1 MYSISNYFPFLDKA
15 DFVKNVREVHA
26 VEEFLGY
33 EPLVVDL
40 DSSTKD
46 SSKKVFKAYRIM
58 PSNTLFLAE
67 LPNTVFNIFS
77 GTFGSE
83 IIVDIMEFD
92 YQAVANL
99 IEVDLVND
107 IDRAIFQCNGAY
119 LVEDIL
125 TDTFINACANGLDVS
140 SETYSDYKV
149 LEDSDKLDTV
159 SMSEWLFSNE
169 HIDES
174 YIMESALDTL
184 QLLKDRRKK
193 GKSNDAEGI
202 KGKDAVYTWLDAYF
216 SLPEGEE
223 MKSGGREVVPLL
235 IGPTAVFKSATVKEL
250 CKKYNYRMVDFRVAF
265 TSRLDYS
272 GLFQIGE
279 VEGKKYSY
287 ACPMEEIVV
296 CSDGFREFCKQ
307 SYQKLEDIL
316 QKGYTES
323 SVASDG
329 NSVETEKK
337 YLTDEQKTKIVE
349 LQLQYKNY
357 MRTPVLFCDEI
368 TRCFS
373 GSTKVKLLDG
383 RSLTMEELYNEFG
396 TTKPFYVYSCDKDG
410 NVVFKKAYSNGVTR
424 RDADVVK
431 VTLDNGS
438 SIICTP
444 DHRFMLRDGSYEMAM
459 HFERGRSLM
468 STYFNYKN
476 STKTPFGSTYETF
489 INPRDMKE
497 YYTHREVARQY
508 YCDTYGKLGKDG
520 CFRNAHHVDF
530 NSLNNVPENLKVMDR
545 IEHYNL
551 HIHGENSV
559 SKRLQSVD
567 GYLDMQRGC
576 MRKAMQHPD
585 FFKNQRKGLEE
596 YWGSKRHN
604 EVMTSDVRNKSF
616 KTQEFK
622 DMCSD
627 RCKSQWD
634 SGQFDNIDRVS
645 ANHKANFEKAVRFV
659 KILSDVGYDINID
672 NYQGFVDTFT
682 GQHGI
687 YYSVVST
694 DWFNIDDNGY
704 ALSDVFDEVDSRDWE
719 RFFNSNKKI
728 LNKIKSLNYDETKQ
742 GICDG
747 TYDTSVGDYVD
758 LSNKGVRDTL
768 SFLNYLLSEYGD
780 FTNREY
786 MEYHSDRDLDKYHFA
801 FRYGNL
807 CKYFGSFARA
817 KDLASVYNHKVVS
830 VEILPYKEDVYDIE
844 VEDTHNFLIDLG
856 DDSGVFVHN
865 CRDKGVNGILVQLLN
880 QKKLNDMTLNGCK
893 FVAATNLDIQ
903 KGIEREEYRME
914 LDMLYDVNT
923 DLDVAYSNRFIPL
936 KVYPNDV
943 MDRWF
948 EWASGTTDKR
958 GFKGVTNIHPVVLE
972 FLNNNRDMV
981 YTDKPVLDAIAE
993 GLSDNEQRT
1002 QVFPNYRTWDMLS
1015 DYLYSVDKTAEA
1027 ENEGKEDGGEEKLY
1041 KRKILEGYVSKWCCE
1056 KFIPFLESKGYS
1068 NYDDVKEPVK
1078 DDVGDF
1084 LSTALETGS
1093 PAMLIGPS
1101 ALGKCVTGDTIIRVD
1116 GGITEIKNLDFTDGY
1131 LEREY
1136 VVDGL
1141 TDYVTTSH
1149 TYREVCDEVVA
1160 IKDNYGSVIKV
1171 TKNHPLRVLSK
1182 EGVVWKK
1189 ALDIKE
1195 GDVLLSKKF
1204 DSSYFKDIKH
1214 DFNAYMYG
1222 FVLGDGCVSNKAKG
1236 CNSLTLSYNKERIV
1250 TLLNE
1255 NGFIEDTTKR
1265 TRSDNFRSALRD
1277 SGKIYRLYKE
1287 FPREGRNL
1295 KKELW
1300 EIGVYNY
1307 TWGDVD
1313 KEHFPRSGSYE
1324 YILNVLAGYIDT
1336 DGYIAYSG
1344 DYGYV
1349 EFCCKS
1355 ESLISDLQD
1364 VLSSLGFKAYRGKD
1378 RYDKDYNRYYPRLRL
1393 NARDSVELML
1403 LIKDLL
1409 VLKHEQAEEL
1419 ISKFGG
1425 KTRQG
1430 KLDIPLECDSV
1441 LRDEINFLIKVCFE
1455 SKGMTRTQYK
1465 DLKTGYFSNDL
1476 DRHRTSINNI
1486 LSFIEDNKLEREFI
1500 AYPLW
1505 DEFKTISYLRNCNV
1519 STVVSVEEIGTH
1531 VVYDVTIPKTHTFI
1545 ANGFISHNTSRVK
1558 QYMKKAK
1565 IKTGLEPVLINVNL
1579 ASKDAVD
1586 LMGMPVK
1593 QSLTDYV
1600 GGGILKG
1607 SGLDDVSKELQSV
1620 VANVSADIKYGMTDI
1635 MTLRAPDKTIK
1646 DRFVTALKEG
1656 REVILFFDEVNRVSS
1671 NTVTSAVFEVISDYR
1686 FAGVDFSNYRDRVKV
1701 VAACNMAWEGMDDEA
1716 GGYGD
1721 TGTLDPAFAARFSI
1735 YWKKNYDENDVASW
1749 IEFMESQ
1756 KEEGLIDGTLI
1767 EFFKGLDT
1775 EQALKIMAS
1784 VEKRTLEDAQPST
1797 RNMLQLS
1804 KDIKSMRGKRQENG
1818 TFKAKA
1824 FNGKILF
1831 TDDVVMQFEDLI
1843 LERQSDSLESH
1854 AQKTIKFLDS
1864 LLYGSD
1870 NWESLLIGDSVKVGD
1885 TSISAS
1891 DIVDSLAQC
1900 RDDLKQFTLK
1910 PMSADDRV
1918 ECSDT
1923 IDLVE
1928 DLAGFVRQLDINTS
1942 NKREDMFKMYL
1953 GESILGEFTKY
1964 FNNTF
1969 GTNLDE
1975 DISIEQLSDK
1985 TLIIPFMKIVQRNF
1999 SKYSGNTESIV
2010 KYCLDL
2016 CNDFMEAHGKT
2027 LPNENYAMF
2036 LTGIKDILPNAD
2048 NMVLFLKRSGEN
2060 LEDMYQLAEGVGDDW
2075 IIDIT
2080 SDFGNKVSRE
2090 DIENIKKAIKES
2102 KKSKTPKNVKYNV
2115 L

>member
-83 IIVDIMEFD
+83 ITVDIMEFD

-140 SETYSDYKV
+140 SESYSEYKV

-193 GKSNDAEGI
+193 GKSNDAEDI

-235 IGPTAVFKSATVKEL
+235 IGPTAVFKSATIKEL

-316 QKGYTES
+316 QKGYTETE
-323 SVASDG
+323 VASDG

-357 MRTPVLFCDEI
+357 VRTPVLFCDEI
-368 TRCFS
+368 TR
-373 GSTKVKLLDG
+373 
-383 RSLTMEELYNEFG
+383 
-396 TTKPFYVYSCDKDG
+396 
-410 NVVFKKAYSNGVTR
+410 
-424 RDADVVK
+424 
-431 VTLDNGS
+431 
-438 SIICTP
+438 
-444 DHRFMLRDGSYEMAM
+444 
-459 HFERGRSLM
+459 
-468 STYFNYKN
+468 
-476 STKTPFGSTYETF
+476 
-489 INPRDMKE
+489 
-497 YYTHREVARQY
+497 
-508 YCDTYGKLGKDG
+508 
-520 CFRNAHHVDF
+520 
-530 NSLNNVPENLKVMDR
+530 
-545 IEHYNL
+545 
-551 HIHGENSV
+551 
-559 SKRLQSVD
+559 
-567 GYLDMQRGC
+567 
-576 MRKAMQHPD
+576 
-585 FFKNQRKGLEE
+585 
-596 YWGSKRHN
+596 
-604 EVMTSDVRNKSF
+604 
-616 KTQEFK
+616 
-622 DMCSD
+622 
-627 RCKSQWD
+627 
-634 SGQFDNIDRVS
+634 
-645 ANHKANFEKAVRFV
+645 
-659 KILSDVGYDINID
+659 
-672 NYQGFVDTFT
+672 
-682 GQHGI
+682 
-687 YYSVVST
+687 
-694 DWFNIDDNGY
+694 
-704 ALSDVFDEVDSRDWE
+704 
-719 RFFNSNKKI
+719 
-728 LNKIKSLNYDETKQ
+728 
-742 GICDG
+742 
-747 TYDTSVGDYVD
+747 
-758 LSNKGVRDTL
+758 
-768 SFLNYLLSEYGD
+768 
-780 FTNREY
+780 
-786 MEYHSDRDLDKYHFA
+786 
-801 FRYGNL
+801 
-807 CKYFGSFARA
+807 
-817 KDLASVYNHKVVS
+817 
-830 VEILPYKEDVYDIE
+830 
-844 VEDTHNFLIDLG
+844 
-856 DDSGVFVHN
+856 

-903 KGIEREEYRME
+903 KGVEREEYRME

-1027 ENEGKEDGGEEKLY
+1027 ENDGKEDSGEEKLY

-1101 ALGKCVTGDTIIRVD
+1101 ALGK
-1116 GGITEIKNLDFTDGY
+1116 
-1131 LEREY
+1131 
-1136 VVDGL
+1136 
-1141 TDYVTTSH
+1141 
-1149 TYREVCDEVVA
+1149 
-1160 IKDNYGSVIKV
+1160 
-1171 TKNHPLRVLSK
+1171 
-1182 EGVVWKK
+1182 
-1189 ALDIKE
+1189 
-1195 GDVLLSKKF
+1195 
-1204 DSSYFKDIKH
+1204 
-1214 DFNAYMYG
+1214 
-1222 FVLGDGCVSNKAKG
+1222 
-1236 CNSLTLSYNKERIV
+1236 
-1250 TLLNE
+1250 
-1255 NGFIEDTTKR
+1255 
-1265 TRSDNFRSALRD
+1265 
-1277 SGKIYRLYKE
+1277 
-1287 FPREGRNL
+1287 
-1295 KKELW
+1295 
-1300 EIGVYNY
+1300 
-1307 TWGDVD
+1307 
-1313 KEHFPRSGSYE
+1313 
-1324 YILNVLAGYIDT
+1324 
-1336 DGYIAYSG
+1336 
-1344 DYGYV
+1344 
-1349 EFCCKS
+1349 
-1355 ESLISDLQD
+1355 
-1364 VLSSLGFKAYRGKD
+1364 
-1378 RYDKDYNRYYPRLRL
+1378 
-1393 NARDSVELML
+1393 
-1403 LIKDLL
+1403 
-1409 VLKHEQAEEL
+1409 
-1419 ISKFGG
+1419 
-1425 KTRQG
+1425 
-1430 KLDIPLECDSV
+1430 
-1441 LRDEINFLIKVCFE
+1441 
-1455 SKGMTRTQYK
+1455 
-1465 DLKTGYFSNDL
+1465 
-1476 DRHRTSINNI
+1476 
-1486 LSFIEDNKLEREFI
+1486 
-1500 AYPLW
+1500 
-1505 DEFKTISYLRNCNV
+1505 
-1519 STVVSVEEIGTH
+1519 
-1531 VVYDVTIPKTHTFI
+1531 
-1545 ANGFISHNTSRVK
+1545 TSRVK

-1565 IKTGLEPVLINVNL
+1565 TKTGLEPVLINVNL

-1593 QSLTDYV
+1593 QSLTEYV

-1620 VANVSADIKYGMTDI
+1620 VANVYADIKYGMTDI

-1686 FAGVDFSNYRDRVKV
+1686 FAGVDFSNYKDKVKV

-1735 YWKKNYDENDVASW
+1735 YWKKNYDENDVTSW

-2060 LEDMYQLAEGVGDDW
+2060 LEDMHQLAEGVGDDW

>member
-107 IDRAIFQCNGAY
+107 IDRAIFQCSGAY

-140 SETYSDYKV
+140 SETYSEYKV

-193 GKSNDAEGI
+193 GKSNDAEDI

-250 CKKYNYRMVDFRVAF
+250 CKKYNYRVVDFRVAF

-329 NSVETEKK
+329 NTVETEKK

-368 TRCFS
+368 TRC
-373 GSTKVKLLDG
+373 
-383 RSLTMEELYNEFG
+383 
-396 TTKPFYVYSCDKDG
+396 
-410 NVVFKKAYSNGVTR
+410 
-424 RDADVVK
+424 
-431 VTLDNGS
+431 
-438 SIICTP
+438 
-444 DHRFMLRDGSYEMAM
+444 
-459 HFERGRSLM
+459 
-468 STYFNYKN
+468 
-476 STKTPFGSTYETF
+476 
-489 INPRDMKE
+489 
-497 YYTHREVARQY
+497 
-508 YCDTYGKLGKDG
+508 
-520 CFRNAHHVDF
+520 
-530 NSLNNVPENLKVMDR
+530 
-545 IEHYNL
+545 
-551 HIHGENSV
+551 
-559 SKRLQSVD
+559 
-567 GYLDMQRGC
+567 
-576 MRKAMQHPD
+576 
-585 FFKNQRKGLEE
+585 
-596 YWGSKRHN
+596 
-604 EVMTSDVRNKSF
+604 
-616 KTQEFK
+616 
-622 DMCSD
+622 
-627 RCKSQWD
+627 
-634 SGQFDNIDRVS
+634 
-645 ANHKANFEKAVRFV
+645 
-659 KILSDVGYDINID
+659 
-672 NYQGFVDTFT
+672 
-682 GQHGI
+682 
-687 YYSVVST
+687 
-694 DWFNIDDNGY
+694 
-704 ALSDVFDEVDSRDWE
+704 
-719 RFFNSNKKI
+719 
-728 LNKIKSLNYDETKQ
+728 
-742 GICDG
+742 
-747 TYDTSVGDYVD
+747 
-758 LSNKGVRDTL
+758 
-768 SFLNYLLSEYGD
+768 
-780 FTNREY
+780 
-786 MEYHSDRDLDKYHFA
+786 
-801 FRYGNL
+801 
-807 CKYFGSFARA
+807 
-817 KDLASVYNHKVVS
+817 
-830 VEILPYKEDVYDIE
+830 
-844 VEDTHNFLIDLG
+844 
-856 DDSGVFVHN
+856 
-865 CRDKGVNGILVQLLN
+865 RDKGVNGILVQLLN

-903 KGIEREEYRME
+903 KGVEREEYRME

-936 KVYPNDV
+936 KVYPSDV
-943 MDRWF
+943 MGRWF
-948 EWASGTTDKR
+948 DWASGTTDKK
-958 GFKGVTNIHPVVLE
+958 GFKGVSNIHPVVLE

-981 YTDKPVLDAIAE
+981 YNDKPVLDAIAE

-1015 DYLYSVDKTAEA
+1015 DYLYSVDKTAES
-1027 ENEGKEDGGEEKLY
+1027 ENEGKEDSGEEKLY

-1068 NYDDVKEPVK
+1068 NFDEVKEPVK

-1101 ALGKCVTGDTIIRVD
+1101 ALGK
-1116 GGITEIKNLDFTDGY
+1116 
-1131 LEREY
+1131 
-1136 VVDGL
+1136 
-1141 TDYVTTSH
+1141 
-1149 TYREVCDEVVA
+1149 
-1160 IKDNYGSVIKV
+1160 
-1171 TKNHPLRVLSK
+1171 
-1182 EGVVWKK
+1182 
-1189 ALDIKE
+1189 
-1195 GDVLLSKKF
+1195 
-1204 DSSYFKDIKH
+1204 
-1214 DFNAYMYG
+1214 
-1222 FVLGDGCVSNKAKG
+1222 
-1236 CNSLTLSYNKERIV
+1236 
-1250 TLLNE
+1250 
-1255 NGFIEDTTKR
+1255 
-1265 TRSDNFRSALRD
+1265 
-1277 SGKIYRLYKE
+1277 
-1287 FPREGRNL
+1287 
-1295 KKELW
+1295 
-1300 EIGVYNY
+1300 
-1307 TWGDVD
+1307 
-1313 KEHFPRSGSYE
+1313 
-1324 YILNVLAGYIDT
+1324 
-1336 DGYIAYSG
+1336 
-1344 DYGYV
+1344 
-1349 EFCCKS
+1349 
-1355 ESLISDLQD
+1355 
-1364 VLSSLGFKAYRGKD
+1364 
-1378 RYDKDYNRYYPRLRL
+1378 
-1393 NARDSVELML
+1393 
-1403 LIKDLL
+1403 
-1409 VLKHEQAEEL
+1409 
-1419 ISKFGG
+1419 
-1425 KTRQG
+1425 
-1430 KLDIPLECDSV
+1430 
-1441 LRDEINFLIKVCFE
+1441 
-1455 SKGMTRTQYK
+1455 
-1465 DLKTGYFSNDL
+1465 
-1476 DRHRTSINNI
+1476 
-1486 LSFIEDNKLEREFI
+1486 
-1500 AYPLW
+1500 
-1505 DEFKTISYLRNCNV
+1505 
-1519 STVVSVEEIGTH
+1519 
-1531 VVYDVTIPKTHTFI
+1531 
-1545 ANGFISHNTSRVK
+1545 TSRVK

-1593 QSLTDYV
+1593 QSLTEYV

-1607 SGLDDVSKELQSV
+1607 SGLDDVSRELQSV

-1686 FAGVDFSNYRDRVKV
+1686 FAGVDFSNYKDKVKV

-1870 NWESLLIGDSVKVGD
+1870 SWESLLIGDTVKVGD

-1975 DISIEQLSDK
+1975 DITIEQLSDK

>member
-15 DFVKNVREVHA
+15 DFIKNVRETHSID
-26 VEEFLGY
+26 EFLGY
-33 EPLVVDL
+33 ESLITDFDSQTS
-40 DSSTKD
+40 DSSNR
-46 SSKKVFKAYRIM
+46 VFKAYRIM
-58 PSNTLFLAE
+58 PSNTLFLME
-67 LPNTVFNIFS
+67 LPSTVLRIFS
-77 GTFGSE
+77 GDFGGN

-92 YQAVANL
+92 YQGVAN
-99 IEVDLVND
+99 IVETDLVND
-107 IDRAIFQCNGAY
+107 VNKAIFACNGAY
-119 LVEDIL
+119 LVEDIV
-125 TDTFINACANGLDVS
+125 TDTFINACANGFDVTRDIS
-140 SETYSDYKV
+140 VDYKV
-149 LEDSDKLDTV
+149 LEESDKQNKDSL
-159 SMSEWLFSNE
+159 SSWLFMNDN
-169 HIDES
+169 IDES

-184 QLLKDRRKK
+184 QMLKDRRKN
-193 GKSNDAEGI
+193 GKSNDAEEV

-316 QKGYTES
+316 QKGYTEEEI
-323 SVASDG
+323 ASDG
-329 NSVETEKK
+329 NEVDTEKK
-337 YLTDEQKTKIVE
+337 YLTDEQKDKIVG

-368 TRCFS
+368 TR
-373 GSTKVKLLDG
+373 
-383 RSLTMEELYNEFG
+383 
-396 TTKPFYVYSCDKDG
+396 
-410 NVVFKKAYSNGVTR
+410 
-424 RDADVVK
+424 
-431 VTLDNGS
+431 
-438 SIICTP
+438 
-444 DHRFMLRDGSYEMAM
+444 
-459 HFERGRSLM
+459 
-468 STYFNYKN
+468 
-476 STKTPFGSTYETF
+476 
-489 INPRDMKE
+489 
-497 YYTHREVARQY
+497 
-508 YCDTYGKLGKDG
+508 
-520 CFRNAHHVDF
+520 
-530 NSLNNVPENLKVMDR
+530 
-545 IEHYNL
+545 
-551 HIHGENSV
+551 
-559 SKRLQSVD
+559 
-567 GYLDMQRGC
+567 
-576 MRKAMQHPD
+576 
-585 FFKNQRKGLEE
+585 
-596 YWGSKRHN
+596 
-604 EVMTSDVRNKSF
+604 
-616 KTQEFK
+616 
-622 DMCSD
+622 
-627 RCKSQWD
+627 
-634 SGQFDNIDRVS
+634 
-645 ANHKANFEKAVRFV
+645 
-659 KILSDVGYDINID
+659 
-672 NYQGFVDTFT
+672 
-682 GQHGI
+682 
-687 YYSVVST
+687 
-694 DWFNIDDNGY
+694 
-704 ALSDVFDEVDSRDWE
+704 
-719 RFFNSNKKI
+719 
-728 LNKIKSLNYDETKQ
+728 
-742 GICDG
+742 
-747 TYDTSVGDYVD
+747 
-758 LSNKGVRDTL
+758 
-768 SFLNYLLSEYGD
+768 
-780 FTNREY
+780 
-786 MEYHSDRDLDKYHFA
+786 
-801 FRYGNL
+801 
-807 CKYFGSFARA
+807 
-817 KDLASVYNHKVVS
+817 
-830 VEILPYKEDVYDIE
+830 
-844 VEDTHNFLIDLG
+844 
-856 DDSGVFVHN
+856 

-903 KGIEREEYRME
+903 KGLEREEYRME

-948 EWASGTTDKR
+948 EWASGTTDKK
-958 GFKGVTNIHPVVLE
+958 GFKGVSNIHPVVLE

-981 YTDKPVLDAIAE
+981 YNDKPVLDAIAE

-1027 ENEGKEDGGEEKLY
+1027 ENDGKEDSGEEKLY

-1068 NYDDVKEPVK
+1068 NFDEVKEPIK

-1101 ALGKCVTGDTIIRVD
+1101 ALGK
-1116 GGITEIKNLDFTDGY
+1116 
-1131 LEREY
+1131 
-1136 VVDGL
+1136 
-1141 TDYVTTSH
+1141 
-1149 TYREVCDEVVA
+1149 
-1160 IKDNYGSVIKV
+1160 
-1171 TKNHPLRVLSK
+1171 
-1182 EGVVWKK
+1182 
-1189 ALDIKE
+1189 
-1195 GDVLLSKKF
+1195 
-1204 DSSYFKDIKH
+1204 
-1214 DFNAYMYG
+1214 
-1222 FVLGDGCVSNKAKG
+1222 
-1236 CNSLTLSYNKERIV
+1236 
-1250 TLLNE
+1250 
-1255 NGFIEDTTKR
+1255 
-1265 TRSDNFRSALRD
+1265 
-1277 SGKIYRLYKE
+1277 
-1287 FPREGRNL
+1287 
-1295 KKELW
+1295 
-1300 EIGVYNY
+1300 
-1307 TWGDVD
+1307 
-1313 KEHFPRSGSYE
+1313 
-1324 YILNVLAGYIDT
+1324 
-1336 DGYIAYSG
+1336 
-1344 DYGYV
+1344 
-1349 EFCCKS
+1349 
-1355 ESLISDLQD
+1355 
-1364 VLSSLGFKAYRGKD
+1364 
-1378 RYDKDYNRYYPRLRL
+1378 
-1393 NARDSVELML
+1393 
-1403 LIKDLL
+1403 
-1409 VLKHEQAEEL
+1409 
-1419 ISKFGG
+1419 
-1425 KTRQG
+1425 
-1430 KLDIPLECDSV
+1430 
-1441 LRDEINFLIKVCFE
+1441 
-1455 SKGMTRTQYK
+1455 
-1465 DLKTGYFSNDL
+1465 
-1476 DRHRTSINNI
+1476 
-1486 LSFIEDNKLEREFI
+1486 
-1500 AYPLW
+1500 
-1505 DEFKTISYLRNCNV
+1505 
-1519 STVVSVEEIGTH
+1519 
-1531 VVYDVTIPKTHTFI
+1531 
-1545 ANGFISHNTSRVK
+1545 TSRVK

-1593 QSLTDYV
+1593 QSLTEYV

-1607 SGLDDVSKELQSV
+1607 SGLDDVSKALQDV

-1686 FAGVDFSNYRDRVKV
+1686 FAGVDFSNYKDKVKV

-1767 EFFKGLDT
+1767 EFFKGL
-1775 EQALKIMAS
+1775 EPEKALKTMAS

-1804 KDIKSMRGKRQENG
+1804 KDIKSMRGRRQENG

-1831 TDDVVMQFEDLI
+1831 TDDVAMMFEDLV

-1854 AQKTIKFLDS
+1854 AQKTVKFLDS
-1864 LLYGSD
+1864 LLYGSES
-1870 NWESLLIGDSVKVGD
+1870 WESLLIGDSVKIGD

-1891 DIVDSLAQC
+1891 DIIDSLVQC

-1910 PMSADDRV
+1910 PMSSDGRV
-1918 ECSDT
+1918 DCSDT

-1928 DLAGFVRQLDINTS
+1928 DLAGFVRQLDINTG

-1999 SKYSGNTESIV
+1999 SKYSGNTEGMV
-2010 KYCLDL
+2010 RYCLDL
-2016 CNDFMEAHGKT
+2016 CKEFMEVHGT
-2027 LPNENYAMF
+2027 SLPNENYAMF

-2048 NMVLFLKRSGEN
+2048 NMVLFLRRSDEG
-2060 LEDMYQLAEGVGDDW
+2060 LEEMYKLAEGVGDDW

-2080 SDFGNKVSRE
+2080 SDFGNKSTKA
-2090 DIENIKKAIKES
+2090 DIEAIRQLIKDS
-2102 KKSKTPKNVKYNV
+2102 KKTKKDKNVKYNV

>member
-15 DFVKNVREVHA
+15 DFVKNVREIHA
-26 VEEFLGY
+26 VEEFLGC
-33 EPLVVDL
+33 EPLIVDF
-40 DSSTKD
+40 DSPSKD
-46 SSKKVFKAYRIM
+46 STNKVFKAYRIM

-67 LPNTVFNIFS
+67 LPSIVFNIFS

-83 IIVDIMEFD
+83 ITVDIMEFD
-92 YQAVANL
+92 YQSVANL

-107 IDRAIFQCNGAY
+107 INKAIFQCNGAY
-119 LVEDIL
+119 LIEDVL
-125 TDTFINACANGLDVS
+125 TDNFINACANGLDVS
-140 SETYSDYKV
+140 SESYSEYKV

-159 SMSEWLFSNE
+159 SISEWLFSNE

-193 GKSNDAEGI
+193 GKSNDAEDI

-368 TRCFS
+368 TRC
-373 GSTKVKLLDG
+373 
-383 RSLTMEELYNEFG
+383 
-396 TTKPFYVYSCDKDG
+396 
-410 NVVFKKAYSNGVTR
+410 
-424 RDADVVK
+424 
-431 VTLDNGS
+431 
-438 SIICTP
+438 
-444 DHRFMLRDGSYEMAM
+444 
-459 HFERGRSLM
+459 
-468 STYFNYKN
+468 
-476 STKTPFGSTYETF
+476 
-489 INPRDMKE
+489 
-497 YYTHREVARQY
+497 
-508 YCDTYGKLGKDG
+508 
-520 CFRNAHHVDF
+520 
-530 NSLNNVPENLKVMDR
+530 
-545 IEHYNL
+545 
-551 HIHGENSV
+551 
-559 SKRLQSVD
+559 
-567 GYLDMQRGC
+567 
-576 MRKAMQHPD
+576 
-585 FFKNQRKGLEE
+585 
-596 YWGSKRHN
+596 
-604 EVMTSDVRNKSF
+604 
-616 KTQEFK
+616 
-622 DMCSD
+622 
-627 RCKSQWD
+627 
-634 SGQFDNIDRVS
+634 
-645 ANHKANFEKAVRFV
+645 
-659 KILSDVGYDINID
+659 
-672 NYQGFVDTFT
+672 
-682 GQHGI
+682 
-687 YYSVVST
+687 
-694 DWFNIDDNGY
+694 
-704 ALSDVFDEVDSRDWE
+704 
-719 RFFNSNKKI
+719 
-728 LNKIKSLNYDETKQ
+728 
-742 GICDG
+742 
-747 TYDTSVGDYVD
+747 
-758 LSNKGVRDTL
+758 
-768 SFLNYLLSEYGD
+768 
-780 FTNREY
+780 
-786 MEYHSDRDLDKYHFA
+786 
-801 FRYGNL
+801 
-807 CKYFGSFARA
+807 
-817 KDLASVYNHKVVS
+817 
-830 VEILPYKEDVYDIE
+830 
-844 VEDTHNFLIDLG
+844 
-856 DDSGVFVHN
+856 
-865 CRDKGVNGILVQLLN
+865 RDKGVNGILVQLLN

-903 KGIEREEYRME
+903 KGVEREEYRME

-1027 ENEGKEDGGEEKLY
+1027 ENDGKEDGGEEKLY

-1214 DFNAYMYG
+1214 DFNSYMYG

-1430 KLDIPLECDSV
+1430 KLDIPLECGSV

-1465 DLKTGYFSNDL
+1465 NLKTGYFSNDL

-1486 LSFIEDNKLEREFI
+1486 LSFIGDNKLEREFI

-1593 QSLTDYV
+1593 QSLTEYV

-1686 FAGVDFSNYRDRVKV
+1686 FAGVDFSNYKDRVKV

-1870 NWESLLIGDSVKVGD
+1870 SWESLLIGDTVKVGD

-1975 DISIEQLSDK
+1975 DITIEQLSDK

>member
-33 EPLVVDL
+33 EPLIVDF
-40 DSSTKD
+40 DSSSKD
-46 SSKKVFKAYRIM
+46 STNKVFKAYRIM

-67 LPNTVFNIFS
+67 LPSTVFNIFS

-125 TDTFINACANGLDVS
+125 TDTFINACANGLDIS
-140 SETYSDYKV
+140 SESYSEYKV
-149 LEDSDKLDTV
+149 LEDSDKMDTV
-159 SMSEWLFSNE
+159 SISEWLFSNE

-193 GKSNDAEGI
+193 GKSNDAEDI

-368 TRCFS
+368 TRC
-373 GSTKVKLLDG
+373 
-383 RSLTMEELYNEFG
+383 
-396 TTKPFYVYSCDKDG
+396 
-410 NVVFKKAYSNGVTR
+410 
-424 RDADVVK
+424 
-431 VTLDNGS
+431 
-438 SIICTP
+438 
-444 DHRFMLRDGSYEMAM
+444 
-459 HFERGRSLM
+459 
-468 STYFNYKN
+468 
-476 STKTPFGSTYETF
+476 
-489 INPRDMKE
+489 
-497 YYTHREVARQY
+497 
-508 YCDTYGKLGKDG
+508 
-520 CFRNAHHVDF
+520 
-530 NSLNNVPENLKVMDR
+530 
-545 IEHYNL
+545 
-551 HIHGENSV
+551 
-559 SKRLQSVD
+559 
-567 GYLDMQRGC
+567 
-576 MRKAMQHPD
+576 
-585 FFKNQRKGLEE
+585 
-596 YWGSKRHN
+596 
-604 EVMTSDVRNKSF
+604 
-616 KTQEFK
+616 
-622 DMCSD
+622 
-627 RCKSQWD
+627 
-634 SGQFDNIDRVS
+634 
-645 ANHKANFEKAVRFV
+645 
-659 KILSDVGYDINID
+659 
-672 NYQGFVDTFT
+672 
-682 GQHGI
+682 
-687 YYSVVST
+687 
-694 DWFNIDDNGY
+694 
-704 ALSDVFDEVDSRDWE
+704 
-719 RFFNSNKKI
+719 
-728 LNKIKSLNYDETKQ
+728 
-742 GICDG
+742 
-747 TYDTSVGDYVD
+747 
-758 LSNKGVRDTL
+758 
-768 SFLNYLLSEYGD
+768 
-780 FTNREY
+780 
-786 MEYHSDRDLDKYHFA
+786 
-801 FRYGNL
+801 
-807 CKYFGSFARA
+807 
-817 KDLASVYNHKVVS
+817 
-830 VEILPYKEDVYDIE
+830 
-844 VEDTHNFLIDLG
+844 
-856 DDSGVFVHN
+856 
-865 CRDKGVNGILVQLLN
+865 RDKGVNGILVQLLN

-903 KGIEREEYRME
+903 KGVEREEYRME

-1027 ENEGKEDGGEEKLY
+1027 ENDGKEDGGEEKLY

-1182 EGVVWKK
+1182 EGVVWRK

-1336 DGYIAYSG
+1336 DGYIAHSG
-1344 DYGYV
+1344 GYGYV

-1393 NARDSVELML
+1393 NAMDSVELML

-1430 KLDIPLECDSV
+1430 KLDIPLECGSV

-1465 DLKTGYFSNDL
+1465 NLKTGYFSNDL

-1593 QSLTDYV
+1593 QSLTEYV

-1686 FAGVDFSNYRDRVKV
+1686 FAGVDFSNYKDRVKV

-1870 NWESLLIGDSVKVGD
+1870 SWESLLIGDTVKVGD

-1975 DISIEQLSDK
+1975 DITIEQLSDK

>member
-15 DFVKNVREVHA
+15 DFIKNVRETHSID
-26 VEEFLGY
+26 EFLGY
-33 EPLVVDL
+33 ESLITDFDSQTS
-40 DSSTKD
+40 DSSNR
-46 SSKKVFKAYRIM
+46 VFKAYRIM
-58 PSNTLFLAE
+58 PSNTLFLME
-67 LPNTVFNIFS
+67 LPSTVLRIFS
-77 GTFGSE
+77 GDFGGN

-92 YQAVANL
+92 YQGVAN
-99 IEVDLVND
+99 IVETDLVND
-107 IDRAIFQCNGAY
+107 VNKAIFACNGAY
-119 LVEDIL
+119 LVEDIV
-125 TDTFINACANGLDVS
+125 TDTFINACSNGFDVPRDIS
-140 SETYSDYKV
+140 VDYKV
-149 LEDSDKLDTV
+149 LEESDKQNKDSL
-159 SMSEWLFSNE
+159 SSWLFMNDN
-169 HIDES
+169 IDES

-184 QLLKDRRKK
+184 QMLKDRRKN
-193 GKSNDAEGI
+193 GKSNDAEEV

-316 QKGYTES
+316 QKGYTEEEI
-323 SVASDG
+323 ASDG
-329 NSVETEKK
+329 NEVDTEKK
-337 YLTDEQKTKIVE
+337 YLTDEQKDKIVE

-410 NVVFKKAYSNGVTR
+410 NVVFKKAYSNGITR

-438 SIICTP
+438 SIVCTP

-459 HFERGRSLM
+459 HFESGRSLM
-468 STYFNYKN
+468 ATYFNYKN
-476 STKTPFGSTYETF
+476 STKTSFGSTYETF

-508 YCDTYGKLGKDG
+508 YGDTYGKLGKDG

-545 IEHYNL
+545 NEHYSL

-567 GYLDMQRGC
+567 GYLDMQRNC
-576 MRKAMQHPD
+576 MFKAMQHPD
-585 FFKNQRKGLEE
+585 FFKNQRRGLEE

-604 EVMTSDVRNKSF
+604 EVMTSEQRNKAF
-616 KTQEFK
+616 KTSEFK
-622 DMCSD
+622 DMCSN
-627 RCKSQWD
+627 RCKSQW
-634 SGQFDNIDRVS
+634 SNGQFDNIDRIS
-645 ANHKANFEKAVRFV
+645 ASRKANFEKAVRFV
-659 KILSDVGYDINID
+659 KILRDVGYDINID
-672 NYQGFVDTFT
+672 NYQGFVDAFT

-687 YYSVVST
+687 YYNVVSADWFSVV
-694 DWFNIDDNGY
+694 DNGHS
-704 ALSDVFDEVDSRDWE
+704 LSEVFEEVNSRDWE

-728 LNKIKSLNYDETKQ
+728 LDKIKSLNYDETKQ

-786 MEYHSDRDLDKYHFA
+786 MAYHSERDLDKYHFA

-903 KGIEREEYRME
+903 KGLEREEYRME

-948 EWASGTTDKR
+948 EWASGTTDKK
-958 GFKGVTNIHPVVLE
+958 GFKGVSNIHPVVLE

-981 YTDKPVLDAIAE
+981 YNDKPVLDTIAE

-1027 ENEGKEDGGEEKLY
+1027 ENDGKEDSGEEKLY

-1068 NYDDVKEPVK
+1068 NFDEVKEPIK

-1101 ALGKCVTGDTIIRVD
+1101 ALGK
-1116 GGITEIKNLDFTDGY
+1116 
-1131 LEREY
+1131 
-1136 VVDGL
+1136 
-1141 TDYVTTSH
+1141 
-1149 TYREVCDEVVA
+1149 
-1160 IKDNYGSVIKV
+1160 
-1171 TKNHPLRVLSK
+1171 
-1182 EGVVWKK
+1182 
-1189 ALDIKE
+1189 
-1195 GDVLLSKKF
+1195 
-1204 DSSYFKDIKH
+1204 
-1214 DFNAYMYG
+1214 
-1222 FVLGDGCVSNKAKG
+1222 
-1236 CNSLTLSYNKERIV
+1236 
-1250 TLLNE
+1250 
-1255 NGFIEDTTKR
+1255 
-1265 TRSDNFRSALRD
+1265 
-1277 SGKIYRLYKE
+1277 
-1287 FPREGRNL
+1287 
-1295 KKELW
+1295 
-1300 EIGVYNY
+1300 
-1307 TWGDVD
+1307 
-1313 KEHFPRSGSYE
+1313 
-1324 YILNVLAGYIDT
+1324 
-1336 DGYIAYSG
+1336 
-1344 DYGYV
+1344 
-1349 EFCCKS
+1349 
-1355 ESLISDLQD
+1355 
-1364 VLSSLGFKAYRGKD
+1364 
-1378 RYDKDYNRYYPRLRL
+1378 
-1393 NARDSVELML
+1393 
-1403 LIKDLL
+1403 
-1409 VLKHEQAEEL
+1409 
-1419 ISKFGG
+1419 
-1425 KTRQG
+1425 
-1430 KLDIPLECDSV
+1430 
-1441 LRDEINFLIKVCFE
+1441 
-1455 SKGMTRTQYK
+1455 
-1465 DLKTGYFSNDL
+1465 
-1476 DRHRTSINNI
+1476 
-1486 LSFIEDNKLEREFI
+1486 
-1500 AYPLW
+1500 
-1505 DEFKTISYLRNCNV
+1505 
-1519 STVVSVEEIGTH
+1519 
-1531 VVYDVTIPKTHTFI
+1531 
-1545 ANGFISHNTSRVK
+1545 TSRVK

-1593 QSLTDYV
+1593 QSLTEYV

-1607 SGLDDVSKELQSV
+1607 SGLDDVSKALQDV

-1686 FAGVDFSNYRDRVKV
+1686 FAGVDFSNYKDKVKV

-1767 EFFKGLDT
+1767 EFFKGL
-1775 EQALKIMAS
+1775 EPEKALKIMSS

-1804 KDIKSMRGKRQENG
+1804 KDIKSMRGRRQENG

-1831 TDDVVMQFEDLI
+1831 TDDVAMMFEDLV

-1854 AQKTIKFLDS
+1854 AQKTVKFLDS
-1864 LLYGSD
+1864 LLYGSES
-1870 NWESLLIGDSVKVGD
+1870 WESLLIGDSVKIGD

-1891 DIVDSLAQC
+1891 DIIDSLVQC

-1910 PMSADDRV
+1910 PMSSDDRV
-1918 ECSDT
+1918 DCSDT

-1928 DLAGFVRQLDINTS
+1928 DLAGFVRQLDINTG

-1999 SKYSGNTESIV
+1999 SKYSGNTEGIV
-2010 KYCLDL
+2010 RYCLDL
-2016 CNDFMEAHGKT
+2016 CKEFMEVHGT
-2027 LPNENYAMF
+2027 SLPNENYAMF

-2048 NMVLFLKRSGEN
+2048 NMVLFLRRSDEG
-2060 LEDMYQLAEGVGDDW
+2060 LEEMYKLAEGVGDDW

-2080 SDFGNKVSRE
+2080 SDFGNKSTKA
-2090 DIENIKKAIKES
+2090 DIEAIRQLIKDS
-2102 KKSKTPKNVKYNV
+2102 KKTKKDKNVKYNV

>member
-140 SETYSDYKV
+140 SETYSEYKV

-193 GKSNDAEGI
+193 GKSNDAEDI

-329 NSVETEKK
+329 NTVETEKK

-368 TRCFS
+368 TRC
-373 GSTKVKLLDG
+373 
-383 RSLTMEELYNEFG
+383 
-396 TTKPFYVYSCDKDG
+396 
-410 NVVFKKAYSNGVTR
+410 
-424 RDADVVK
+424 
-431 VTLDNGS
+431 
-438 SIICTP
+438 
-444 DHRFMLRDGSYEMAM
+444 
-459 HFERGRSLM
+459 
-468 STYFNYKN
+468 
-476 STKTPFGSTYETF
+476 
-489 INPRDMKE
+489 
-497 YYTHREVARQY
+497 
-508 YCDTYGKLGKDG
+508 
-520 CFRNAHHVDF
+520 
-530 NSLNNVPENLKVMDR
+530 
-545 IEHYNL
+545 
-551 HIHGENSV
+551 
-559 SKRLQSVD
+559 
-567 GYLDMQRGC
+567 
-576 MRKAMQHPD
+576 
-585 FFKNQRKGLEE
+585 
-596 YWGSKRHN
+596 
-604 EVMTSDVRNKSF
+604 
-616 KTQEFK
+616 
-622 DMCSD
+622 
-627 RCKSQWD
+627 
-634 SGQFDNIDRVS
+634 
-645 ANHKANFEKAVRFV
+645 
-659 KILSDVGYDINID
+659 
-672 NYQGFVDTFT
+672 
-682 GQHGI
+682 
-687 YYSVVST
+687 
-694 DWFNIDDNGY
+694 
-704 ALSDVFDEVDSRDWE
+704 
-719 RFFNSNKKI
+719 
-728 LNKIKSLNYDETKQ
+728 
-742 GICDG
+742 
-747 TYDTSVGDYVD
+747 
-758 LSNKGVRDTL
+758 
-768 SFLNYLLSEYGD
+768 
-780 FTNREY
+780 
-786 MEYHSDRDLDKYHFA
+786 
-801 FRYGNL
+801 
-807 CKYFGSFARA
+807 
-817 KDLASVYNHKVVS
+817 
-830 VEILPYKEDVYDIE
+830 
-844 VEDTHNFLIDLG
+844 
-856 DDSGVFVHN
+856 
-865 CRDKGVNGILVQLLN
+865 RDKGVNGILVQLLN

-903 KGIEREEYRME
+903 KGVEREEYRME

-936 KVYPNDV
+936 KVYPSDV
-943 MDRWF
+943 MGRWF
-948 EWASGTTDKR
+948 DWASGTTDKK
-958 GFKGVTNIHPVVLE
+958 GFKGVSNIHPVVLE

-981 YTDKPVLDAIAE
+981 YNDKPVLDAIAE

-1015 DYLYSVDKTAEA
+1015 DYLYSVDKTAES
-1027 ENEGKEDGGEEKLY
+1027 ENEGKEDSGEEKLY

-1068 NYDDVKEPVK
+1068 NFDEVKEPVK

-1101 ALGKCVTGDTIIRVD
+1101 ALGK
-1116 GGITEIKNLDFTDGY
+1116 
-1131 LEREY
+1131 
-1136 VVDGL
+1136 
-1141 TDYVTTSH
+1141 
-1149 TYREVCDEVVA
+1149 
-1160 IKDNYGSVIKV
+1160 
-1171 TKNHPLRVLSK
+1171 
-1182 EGVVWKK
+1182 
-1189 ALDIKE
+1189 
-1195 GDVLLSKKF
+1195 
-1204 DSSYFKDIKH
+1204 
-1214 DFNAYMYG
+1214 
-1222 FVLGDGCVSNKAKG
+1222 
-1236 CNSLTLSYNKERIV
+1236 
-1250 TLLNE
+1250 
-1255 NGFIEDTTKR
+1255 
-1265 TRSDNFRSALRD
+1265 
-1277 SGKIYRLYKE
+1277 
-1287 FPREGRNL
+1287 
-1295 KKELW
+1295 
-1300 EIGVYNY
+1300 
-1307 TWGDVD
+1307 
-1313 KEHFPRSGSYE
+1313 
-1324 YILNVLAGYIDT
+1324 
-1336 DGYIAYSG
+1336 
-1344 DYGYV
+1344 
-1349 EFCCKS
+1349 
-1355 ESLISDLQD
+1355 
-1364 VLSSLGFKAYRGKD
+1364 
-1378 RYDKDYNRYYPRLRL
+1378 
-1393 NARDSVELML
+1393 
-1403 LIKDLL
+1403 
-1409 VLKHEQAEEL
+1409 
-1419 ISKFGG
+1419 
-1425 KTRQG
+1425 
-1430 KLDIPLECDSV
+1430 
-1441 LRDEINFLIKVCFE
+1441 
-1455 SKGMTRTQYK
+1455 
-1465 DLKTGYFSNDL
+1465 
-1476 DRHRTSINNI
+1476 
-1486 LSFIEDNKLEREFI
+1486 
-1500 AYPLW
+1500 
-1505 DEFKTISYLRNCNV
+1505 
-1519 STVVSVEEIGTH
+1519 
-1531 VVYDVTIPKTHTFI
+1531 
-1545 ANGFISHNTSRVK
+1545 TSRVK

-1593 QSLTDYV
+1593 QSLTEYV

-1607 SGLDDVSKELQSV
+1607 SGLDDVSRELQSV

-1686 FAGVDFSNYRDRVKV
+1686 FAGVDFSNYKDKVKV

-1870 NWESLLIGDSVKVGD
+1870 SWESLLIGDTVKVGD

-1900 RDDLKQFTLK
+1900 RDDLKQFTIK

-1975 DISIEQLSDK
+1975 DITIEQLSDK

>member
-15 DFVKNVREVHA
+15 DFIKNVRETHSID
-26 VEEFLGY
+26 EFLGY
-33 EPLVVDL
+33 ESLITDFDSQTS
-40 DSSTKD
+40 DSSNR
-46 SSKKVFKAYRIM
+46 VFKAYRIM
-58 PSNTLFLAE
+58 PSNTLFLME
-67 LPNTVFNIFS
+67 LPSTVLRIFS
-77 GTFGSE
+77 GDFGGN

-92 YQAVANL
+92 YQGVAN
-99 IEVDLVND
+99 IVETDLVNEVNK
-107 IDRAIFQCNGAY
+107 AIFACNGAY
-119 LVEDIL
+119 LVEDIV
-125 TDTFINACANGLDVS
+125 TDTFINACANGFDVPS
-140 SETYSDYKV
+140 DISADYKV
-149 LEDSDKLDTV
+149 LEESDKQNKDSLA
-159 SMSEWLFSNE
+159 SWLFINDN
-169 HIDES
+169 IDES

-184 QLLKDRRKK
+184 QMLKDRRKN
-193 GKSNDAEGI
+193 GKSNDAEEV

-316 QKGYTES
+316 QKGYTEEEI
-323 SVASDG
+323 ASDG
-329 NSVETEKK
+329 NEVDTEKK
-337 YLTDEQKTKIVE
+337 YLTDEQKDKIVG

-383 RSLTMEELYNEFG
+383 RSLTMEELYGEFG

-410 NVVFKKAYSNGVTR
+410 NVVFKKAYSNGITR

-508 YCDTYGKLGKDG
+508 YGDTYGKLGKDG

-530 NSLNNVPENLKVMDR
+530 NSLNNAPENLKVMDR

-567 GYLDMQRGC
+567 GYLDMQRCC

-604 EVMTSDVRNKSF
+604 EVMTSDERNKSF

-903 KGIEREEYRME
+903 KGLEREEYRME

-948 EWASGTTDKR
+948 EWASGTTDKK
-958 GFKGVTNIHPVVLE
+958 GFKGVSNIHPVVLE

-981 YTDKPVLDAIAE
+981 YNDKPVLDAIAE

-1027 ENEGKEDGGEEKLY
+1027 ENDGKEDSGEEKLY

-1068 NYDDVKEPVK
+1068 NFDEVKEPIK

-1101 ALGKCVTGDTIIRVD
+1101 ALGK
-1116 GGITEIKNLDFTDGY
+1116 
-1131 LEREY
+1131 
-1136 VVDGL
+1136 
-1141 TDYVTTSH
+1141 
-1149 TYREVCDEVVA
+1149 
-1160 IKDNYGSVIKV
+1160 
-1171 TKNHPLRVLSK
+1171 
-1182 EGVVWKK
+1182 
-1189 ALDIKE
+1189 
-1195 GDVLLSKKF
+1195 
-1204 DSSYFKDIKH
+1204 
-1214 DFNAYMYG
+1214 
-1222 FVLGDGCVSNKAKG
+1222 
-1236 CNSLTLSYNKERIV
+1236 
-1250 TLLNE
+1250 
-1255 NGFIEDTTKR
+1255 
-1265 TRSDNFRSALRD
+1265 
-1277 SGKIYRLYKE
+1277 
-1287 FPREGRNL
+1287 
-1295 KKELW
+1295 
-1300 EIGVYNY
+1300 
-1307 TWGDVD
+1307 
-1313 KEHFPRSGSYE
+1313 
-1324 YILNVLAGYIDT
+1324 
-1336 DGYIAYSG
+1336 
-1344 DYGYV
+1344 
-1349 EFCCKS
+1349 
-1355 ESLISDLQD
+1355 
-1364 VLSSLGFKAYRGKD
+1364 
-1378 RYDKDYNRYYPRLRL
+1378 
-1393 NARDSVELML
+1393 
-1403 LIKDLL
+1403 
-1409 VLKHEQAEEL
+1409 
-1419 ISKFGG
+1419 
-1425 KTRQG
+1425 
-1430 KLDIPLECDSV
+1430 
-1441 LRDEINFLIKVCFE
+1441 
-1455 SKGMTRTQYK
+1455 
-1465 DLKTGYFSNDL
+1465 
-1476 DRHRTSINNI
+1476 
-1486 LSFIEDNKLEREFI
+1486 
-1500 AYPLW
+1500 
-1505 DEFKTISYLRNCNV
+1505 
-1519 STVVSVEEIGTH
+1519 
-1531 VVYDVTIPKTHTFI
+1531 
-1545 ANGFISHNTSRVK
+1545 TSRVK

-1593 QSLTDYV
+1593 QSLTEYV

-1607 SGLDDVSKELQSV
+1607 SGLDDVSKALQDV

-1686 FAGVDFSNYRDRVKV
+1686 FAGVDFSNYKDKVKV

-1767 EFFKGLDT
+1767 EFFKGL
-1775 EQALKIMAS
+1775 EPEKALKIMAS

-1804 KDIKSMRGKRQENG
+1804 KDIKSMRGRRQENG

-1831 TDDVVMQFEDLI
+1831 TDDVAMMFEDLV

-1854 AQKTIKFLDS
+1854 AQKTVKFLDS
-1864 LLYGSD
+1864 LLYGSES
-1870 NWESLLIGDSVKVGD
+1870 WESLLIGDSVKIGD

-1891 DIVDSLAQC
+1891 DIIDSLVQC
-1900 RDDLKQFTLK
+1900 RGDLKQFTLK
-1910 PMSADDRV
+1910 PMSSDDRV
-1918 ECSDT
+1918 DCSDT

-1928 DLAGFVRQLDINTS
+1928 DLTGFVRSLDINTG

-1999 SKYSGNTESIV
+1999 SKYSGNTEGMV
-2010 KYCLDL
+2010 RYCLDL
-2016 CNDFMEAHGKT
+2016 CKEFMEVHGT
-2027 LPNENYAMF
+2027 SLPNENYAMF

-2048 NMVLFLKRSGEN
+2048 NMVLFLRRSDEG
-2060 LEDMYQLAEGVGDDW
+2060 LEEMYKLAEGVGDDW

-2080 SDFGNKVSRE
+2080 SDFGNKSTKA
-2090 DIENIKKAIKES
+2090 DIEAIRQLIKDS
-2102 KKSKTPKNVKYNV
+2102 KKTKKDKNVKYNV

>member
-15 DFVKNVREVHA
+15 DFVKNVREIHA

-33 EPLVVDL
+33 EPLIVDF
-40 DSSTKD
+40 DSPSKD
-46 SSKKVFKAYRIM
+46 STNKVFKAYRIM

-67 LPNTVFNIFS
+67 LPSIVFNIFS

-83 IIVDIMEFD
+83 ITVDIMEFD
-92 YQAVANL
+92 YQSVANL

-107 IDRAIFQCNGAY
+107 INKAIFQCNGAY
-119 LVEDIL
+119 LIEDVL
-125 TDTFINACANGLDVS
+125 TDNFINACANGLDVS
-140 SETYSDYKV
+140 SESYSEYKV

-159 SMSEWLFSNE
+159 SISEWLFSNE

-193 GKSNDAEGI
+193 GKSNDAEDI

-316 QKGYTES
+316 QKGYTETE
-323 SVASDG
+323 VASDG
-329 NSVETEKK
+329 NNVETEKK

-368 TRCFS
+368 TR
-373 GSTKVKLLDG
+373 
-383 RSLTMEELYNEFG
+383 
-396 TTKPFYVYSCDKDG
+396 
-410 NVVFKKAYSNGVTR
+410 
-424 RDADVVK
+424 
-431 VTLDNGS
+431 
-438 SIICTP
+438 
-444 DHRFMLRDGSYEMAM
+444 
-459 HFERGRSLM
+459 
-468 STYFNYKN
+468 
-476 STKTPFGSTYETF
+476 
-489 INPRDMKE
+489 
-497 YYTHREVARQY
+497 
-508 YCDTYGKLGKDG
+508 
-520 CFRNAHHVDF
+520 
-530 NSLNNVPENLKVMDR
+530 
-545 IEHYNL
+545 
-551 HIHGENSV
+551 
-559 SKRLQSVD
+559 
-567 GYLDMQRGC
+567 
-576 MRKAMQHPD
+576 
-585 FFKNQRKGLEE
+585 
-596 YWGSKRHN
+596 
-604 EVMTSDVRNKSF
+604 
-616 KTQEFK
+616 
-622 DMCSD
+622 
-627 RCKSQWD
+627 
-634 SGQFDNIDRVS
+634 
-645 ANHKANFEKAVRFV
+645 
-659 KILSDVGYDINID
+659 
-672 NYQGFVDTFT
+672 
-682 GQHGI
+682 
-687 YYSVVST
+687 
-694 DWFNIDDNGY
+694 
-704 ALSDVFDEVDSRDWE
+704 
-719 RFFNSNKKI
+719 
-728 LNKIKSLNYDETKQ
+728 
-742 GICDG
+742 
-747 TYDTSVGDYVD
+747 
-758 LSNKGVRDTL
+758 
-768 SFLNYLLSEYGD
+768 
-780 FTNREY
+780 
-786 MEYHSDRDLDKYHFA
+786 
-801 FRYGNL
+801 
-807 CKYFGSFARA
+807 
-817 KDLASVYNHKVVS
+817 
-830 VEILPYKEDVYDIE
+830 
-844 VEDTHNFLIDLG
+844 
-856 DDSGVFVHN
+856 

-1101 ALGKCVTGDTIIRVD
+1101 ALGK
-1116 GGITEIKNLDFTDGY
+1116 
-1131 LEREY
+1131 
-1136 VVDGL
+1136 
-1141 TDYVTTSH
+1141 
-1149 TYREVCDEVVA
+1149 
-1160 IKDNYGSVIKV
+1160 
-1171 TKNHPLRVLSK
+1171 
-1182 EGVVWKK
+1182 
-1189 ALDIKE
+1189 
-1195 GDVLLSKKF
+1195 
-1204 DSSYFKDIKH
+1204 
-1214 DFNAYMYG
+1214 
-1222 FVLGDGCVSNKAKG
+1222 
-1236 CNSLTLSYNKERIV
+1236 
-1250 TLLNE
+1250 
-1255 NGFIEDTTKR
+1255 
-1265 TRSDNFRSALRD
+1265 
-1277 SGKIYRLYKE
+1277 
-1287 FPREGRNL
+1287 
-1295 KKELW
+1295 
-1300 EIGVYNY
+1300 
-1307 TWGDVD
+1307 
-1313 KEHFPRSGSYE
+1313 
-1324 YILNVLAGYIDT
+1324 
-1336 DGYIAYSG
+1336 
-1344 DYGYV
+1344 
-1349 EFCCKS
+1349 
-1355 ESLISDLQD
+1355 
-1364 VLSSLGFKAYRGKD
+1364 
-1378 RYDKDYNRYYPRLRL
+1378 
-1393 NARDSVELML
+1393 
-1403 LIKDLL
+1403 
-1409 VLKHEQAEEL
+1409 
-1419 ISKFGG
+1419 
-1425 KTRQG
+1425 
-1430 KLDIPLECDSV
+1430 
-1441 LRDEINFLIKVCFE
+1441 
-1455 SKGMTRTQYK
+1455 
-1465 DLKTGYFSNDL
+1465 
-1476 DRHRTSINNI
+1476 
-1486 LSFIEDNKLEREFI
+1486 
-1500 AYPLW
+1500 
-1505 DEFKTISYLRNCNV
+1505 
-1519 STVVSVEEIGTH
+1519 
-1531 VVYDVTIPKTHTFI
+1531 
-1545 ANGFISHNTSRVK
+1545 TSRVK

-1686 FAGVDFSNYRDRVKV
+1686 FAGVDFSNYKDKVKV

-1756 KEEGLIDGTLI
+1756 KEDGLIDGTLI

-1870 NWESLLIGDSVKVGD
+1870 SWESLLIGDTVKVGD

>member
-140 SETYSDYKV
+140 SETYSEYKV

-193 GKSNDAEGI
+193 GKSNDAEDI

-329 NSVETEKK
+329 NTVETEKK

-368 TRCFS
+368 TRC
-373 GSTKVKLLDG
+373 
-383 RSLTMEELYNEFG
+383 
-396 TTKPFYVYSCDKDG
+396 
-410 NVVFKKAYSNGVTR
+410 
-424 RDADVVK
+424 
-431 VTLDNGS
+431 
-438 SIICTP
+438 
-444 DHRFMLRDGSYEMAM
+444 
-459 HFERGRSLM
+459 
-468 STYFNYKN
+468 
-476 STKTPFGSTYETF
+476 
-489 INPRDMKE
+489 
-497 YYTHREVARQY
+497 
-508 YCDTYGKLGKDG
+508 
-520 CFRNAHHVDF
+520 
-530 NSLNNVPENLKVMDR
+530 
-545 IEHYNL
+545 
-551 HIHGENSV
+551 
-559 SKRLQSVD
+559 
-567 GYLDMQRGC
+567 
-576 MRKAMQHPD
+576 
-585 FFKNQRKGLEE
+585 
-596 YWGSKRHN
+596 
-604 EVMTSDVRNKSF
+604 
-616 KTQEFK
+616 
-622 DMCSD
+622 
-627 RCKSQWD
+627 
-634 SGQFDNIDRVS
+634 
-645 ANHKANFEKAVRFV
+645 
-659 KILSDVGYDINID
+659 
-672 NYQGFVDTFT
+672 
-682 GQHGI
+682 
-687 YYSVVST
+687 
-694 DWFNIDDNGY
+694 
-704 ALSDVFDEVDSRDWE
+704 
-719 RFFNSNKKI
+719 
-728 LNKIKSLNYDETKQ
+728 
-742 GICDG
+742 
-747 TYDTSVGDYVD
+747 
-758 LSNKGVRDTL
+758 
-768 SFLNYLLSEYGD
+768 
-780 FTNREY
+780 
-786 MEYHSDRDLDKYHFA
+786 
-801 FRYGNL
+801 
-807 CKYFGSFARA
+807 
-817 KDLASVYNHKVVS
+817 
-830 VEILPYKEDVYDIE
+830 
-844 VEDTHNFLIDLG
+844 
-856 DDSGVFVHN
+856 
-865 CRDKGVNGILVQLLN
+865 RDKGVNGILVQLLN

-903 KGIEREEYRME
+903 KGVEREEYRME

-1027 ENEGKEDGGEEKLY
+1027 ENDGKEDSGEEKLY

-1068 NYDDVKEPVK
+1068 NYDEVKEPVK

-1136 VVDGL
+1136 VIDGL

-1189 ALDIKE
+1189 ALDIKD

-1204 DSSYFKDIKH
+1204 DSSYLKDIKH

-1336 DGYIAYSG
+1336 DGYIAHSG

-1378 RYDKDYNRYYPRLRL
+1378 RYNKDYDSYYPRLRL

-1430 KLDIPLECDSV
+1430 KLDIPLECGSV

-1465 DLKTGYFSNDL
+1465 NLKTGYFSNDL

-1593 QSLTDYV
+1593 QSLTEYV

-1607 SGLDDVSKELQSV
+1607 SGLDDVSRELQSV

-1686 FAGVDFSNYRDRVKV
+1686 FAGVDFSNYKDRVKV

-1870 NWESLLIGDSVKVGD
+1870 SWESLLIGDTVKVGD

-1975 DISIEQLSDK
+1975 DITIEQLSDK

>member
-140 SETYSDYKV
+140 SETYSEYKV

-193 GKSNDAEGI
+193 GKSNDAEDI

-329 NSVETEKK
+329 NTVETEKK

-368 TRCFS
+368 TRC
-373 GSTKVKLLDG
+373 
-383 RSLTMEELYNEFG
+383 
-396 TTKPFYVYSCDKDG
+396 
-410 NVVFKKAYSNGVTR
+410 
-424 RDADVVK
+424 
-431 VTLDNGS
+431 
-438 SIICTP
+438 
-444 DHRFMLRDGSYEMAM
+444 
-459 HFERGRSLM
+459 
-468 STYFNYKN
+468 
-476 STKTPFGSTYETF
+476 
-489 INPRDMKE
+489 
-497 YYTHREVARQY
+497 
-508 YCDTYGKLGKDG
+508 
-520 CFRNAHHVDF
+520 
-530 NSLNNVPENLKVMDR
+530 
-545 IEHYNL
+545 
-551 HIHGENSV
+551 
-559 SKRLQSVD
+559 
-567 GYLDMQRGC
+567 
-576 MRKAMQHPD
+576 
-585 FFKNQRKGLEE
+585 
-596 YWGSKRHN
+596 
-604 EVMTSDVRNKSF
+604 
-616 KTQEFK
+616 
-622 DMCSD
+622 
-627 RCKSQWD
+627 
-634 SGQFDNIDRVS
+634 
-645 ANHKANFEKAVRFV
+645 
-659 KILSDVGYDINID
+659 
-672 NYQGFVDTFT
+672 
-682 GQHGI
+682 
-687 YYSVVST
+687 
-694 DWFNIDDNGY
+694 
-704 ALSDVFDEVDSRDWE
+704 
-719 RFFNSNKKI
+719 
-728 LNKIKSLNYDETKQ
+728 
-742 GICDG
+742 
-747 TYDTSVGDYVD
+747 
-758 LSNKGVRDTL
+758 
-768 SFLNYLLSEYGD
+768 
-780 FTNREY
+780 
-786 MEYHSDRDLDKYHFA
+786 
-801 FRYGNL
+801 
-807 CKYFGSFARA
+807 
-817 KDLASVYNHKVVS
+817 
-830 VEILPYKEDVYDIE
+830 
-844 VEDTHNFLIDLG
+844 
-856 DDSGVFVHN
+856 
-865 CRDKGVNGILVQLLN
+865 RDKGVNGILVQLLN

-903 KGIEREEYRME
+903 KGVEREEYRME

-1027 ENEGKEDGGEEKLY
+1027 ENDGKEDSGEEKLY

-1101 ALGKCVTGDTIIRVD
+1101 ALGK
-1116 GGITEIKNLDFTDGY
+1116 
-1131 LEREY
+1131 
-1136 VVDGL
+1136 
-1141 TDYVTTSH
+1141 
-1149 TYREVCDEVVA
+1149 
-1160 IKDNYGSVIKV
+1160 
-1171 TKNHPLRVLSK
+1171 
-1182 EGVVWKK
+1182 
-1189 ALDIKE
+1189 
-1195 GDVLLSKKF
+1195 
-1204 DSSYFKDIKH
+1204 
-1214 DFNAYMYG
+1214 
-1222 FVLGDGCVSNKAKG
+1222 
-1236 CNSLTLSYNKERIV
+1236 
-1250 TLLNE
+1250 
-1255 NGFIEDTTKR
+1255 
-1265 TRSDNFRSALRD
+1265 
-1277 SGKIYRLYKE
+1277 
-1287 FPREGRNL
+1287 
-1295 KKELW
+1295 
-1300 EIGVYNY
+1300 
-1307 TWGDVD
+1307 
-1313 KEHFPRSGSYE
+1313 
-1324 YILNVLAGYIDT
+1324 
-1336 DGYIAYSG
+1336 
-1344 DYGYV
+1344 
-1349 EFCCKS
+1349 
-1355 ESLISDLQD
+1355 
-1364 VLSSLGFKAYRGKD
+1364 
-1378 RYDKDYNRYYPRLRL
+1378 
-1393 NARDSVELML
+1393 
-1403 LIKDLL
+1403 
-1409 VLKHEQAEEL
+1409 
-1419 ISKFGG
+1419 
-1425 KTRQG
+1425 
-1430 KLDIPLECDSV
+1430 
-1441 LRDEINFLIKVCFE
+1441 
-1455 SKGMTRTQYK
+1455 
-1465 DLKTGYFSNDL
+1465 
-1476 DRHRTSINNI
+1476 
-1486 LSFIEDNKLEREFI
+1486 
-1500 AYPLW
+1500 
-1505 DEFKTISYLRNCNV
+1505 
-1519 STVVSVEEIGTH
+1519 
-1531 VVYDVTIPKTHTFI
+1531 
-1545 ANGFISHNTSRVK
+1545 TSRVK

-1593 QSLTDYV
+1593 QSLTEYV

-1686 FAGVDFSNYRDRVKV
+1686 FAGVDFSNYKDRVKV

-1756 KEEGLIDGTLI
+1756 KEDGLIDGTLI

-2060 LEDMYQLAEGVGDDW
+2060 LEEMYQLAEGVGDDW

>member
-15 DFVKNVREVHA
+15 DFIKNVRETHSID
-26 VEEFLGY
+26 EFLGY
-33 EPLVVDL
+33 ESLITDFDSQTS
-40 DSSTKD
+40 DSSNR
-46 SSKKVFKAYRIM
+46 VFKAYRIM
-58 PSNTLFLAE
+58 PSDTLFLME
-67 LPNTVFNIFS
+67 LPSTVLRIFS
-77 GTFGSE
+77 GDFGGN

-92 YQAVANL
+92 YQGVANI
-99 IEVDLVND
+99 IETDLVNNVNK
-107 IDRAIFQCNGAY
+107 AIFACNGAY
-119 LVEDIL
+119 LVEDIV
-125 TDTFINACANGLDVS
+125 TDTFINACANGFDVPRDIS
-140 SETYSDYKV
+140 VDYKV
-149 LEDSDKLDTV
+149 LEESDKQNKDSL
-159 SMSEWLFSNE
+159 SSWLFMNDN
-169 HIDES
+169 IDES

-184 QLLKDRRKK
+184 QMLKDRRKN
-193 GKSNDAEGI
+193 GKSNDAEEV

-316 QKGYTES
+316 QKGYTEEEI
-323 SVASDG
+323 ASDG
-329 NSVETEKK
+329 NEVDTEKK
-337 YLTDEQKTKIVE
+337 YLTDEQKDKIVG

-410 NVVFKKAYSNGVTR
+410 NVVFKKAYSNGITR

-438 SIICTP
+438 SIVCTP

-459 HFERGRSLM
+459 HFESGRSLM
-468 STYFNYKN
+468 ATYFNYKN
-476 STKTPFGSTYETF
+476 STRTSFGSTYETF

-508 YCDTYGKLGKDG
+508 YGDTYGKLGKDG
-520 CFRNAHHVDF
+520 CFRNVHHVDF

-545 IEHYNL
+545 NEHYSL

-567 GYLDMQRGC
+567 GYLDMQRNC
-576 MRKAMQHPD
+576 MFKAMQHPD
-585 FFKNQRKGLEE
+585 FFKNQRRGLEE

-604 EVMTSDVRNKSF
+604 EVMTSEQRNKAF
-616 KTQEFK
+616 KTSEFK
-622 DMCSD
+622 DMCSN
-627 RCKSQWD
+627 RCKSQW
-634 SGQFDNIDRVS
+634 SNGQFDNIDRIS
-645 ANHKANFEKAVRFV
+645 ASRKANFEKAVRFV
-659 KILSDVGYDINID
+659 KILRDVGYDINID
-672 NYQGFVDTFT
+672 NYQGFVDAFT

-687 YYSVVST
+687 YYNVVSADWFSVV
-694 DWFNIDDNGY
+694 DNGHS
-704 ALSDVFDEVDSRDWE
+704 LSEVFEEVNSRDWE

-728 LNKIKSLNYDETKQ
+728 LDKIKSLNYDETKQ

-786 MEYHSDRDLDKYHFA
+786 MAYHSERDLDKYHFA

-903 KGIEREEYRME
+903 KGLEREEYRME

-948 EWASGTTDKR
+948 EWASGTTDKK
-958 GFKGVTNIHPVVLE
+958 GFKGVSNIHPVVLE

-981 YTDKPVLDAIAE
+981 YNDKPVLDAIAE

-1027 ENEGKEDGGEEKLY
+1027 ENDGKEDSGEEKLY

-1068 NYDDVKEPVK
+1068 NFDEVKEPIK

-1101 ALGKCVTGDTIIRVD
+1101 ALGK
-1116 GGITEIKNLDFTDGY
+1116 
-1131 LEREY
+1131 
-1136 VVDGL
+1136 
-1141 TDYVTTSH
+1141 
-1149 TYREVCDEVVA
+1149 
-1160 IKDNYGSVIKV
+1160 
-1171 TKNHPLRVLSK
+1171 
-1182 EGVVWKK
+1182 
-1189 ALDIKE
+1189 
-1195 GDVLLSKKF
+1195 
-1204 DSSYFKDIKH
+1204 
-1214 DFNAYMYG
+1214 
-1222 FVLGDGCVSNKAKG
+1222 
-1236 CNSLTLSYNKERIV
+1236 
-1250 TLLNE
+1250 
-1255 NGFIEDTTKR
+1255 
-1265 TRSDNFRSALRD
+1265 
-1277 SGKIYRLYKE
+1277 
-1287 FPREGRNL
+1287 
-1295 KKELW
+1295 
-1300 EIGVYNY
+1300 
-1307 TWGDVD
+1307 
-1313 KEHFPRSGSYE
+1313 
-1324 YILNVLAGYIDT
+1324 
-1336 DGYIAYSG
+1336 
-1344 DYGYV
+1344 
-1349 EFCCKS
+1349 
-1355 ESLISDLQD
+1355 
-1364 VLSSLGFKAYRGKD
+1364 
-1378 RYDKDYNRYYPRLRL
+1378 
-1393 NARDSVELML
+1393 
-1403 LIKDLL
+1403 
-1409 VLKHEQAEEL
+1409 
-1419 ISKFGG
+1419 
-1425 KTRQG
+1425 
-1430 KLDIPLECDSV
+1430 
-1441 LRDEINFLIKVCFE
+1441 
-1455 SKGMTRTQYK
+1455 
-1465 DLKTGYFSNDL
+1465 
-1476 DRHRTSINNI
+1476 
-1486 LSFIEDNKLEREFI
+1486 
-1500 AYPLW
+1500 
-1505 DEFKTISYLRNCNV
+1505 
-1519 STVVSVEEIGTH
+1519 
-1531 VVYDVTIPKTHTFI
+1531 
-1545 ANGFISHNTSRVK
+1545 TSRVK

-1593 QSLTDYV
+1593 QSLTEYV

-1607 SGLDDVSKELQSV
+1607 SGLDDVSKALQDV

-1686 FAGVDFSNYRDRVKV
+1686 FAGVDFSNYKDKVKV

-1767 EFFKGLDT
+1767 EFFKGL
-1775 EQALKIMAS
+1775 EPEKALKIMAS

-1804 KDIKSMRGKRQENG
+1804 KDIKSMRGRRQENG

-1831 TDDVVMQFEDLI
+1831 TDDVAMMFEDLV

-1854 AQKTIKFLDS
+1854 AQKTVKFLDS
-1864 LLYGSD
+1864 LLYGSES
-1870 NWESLLIGDSVKVGD
+1870 WESLLIGDSVKIGD

-1891 DIVDSLAQC
+1891 DIIDSLVQC

-1910 PMSADDRV
+1910 PMSSDDRV
-1918 ECSDT
+1918 DCSDT

-1928 DLAGFVRQLDINTS
+1928 DLAGFVRQLDINTG

-1999 SKYSGNTESIV
+1999 SKYSGNTEGMV
-2010 KYCLDL
+2010 RYCLDL
-2016 CNDFMEAHGKT
+2016 CKEFMEVHGT
-2027 LPNENYAMF
+2027 SLPNENYAMF

-2048 NMVLFLKRSGEN
+2048 NMVLFLRRSDEG
-2060 LEDMYQLAEGVGDDW
+2060 LEEMYKLAEGVGDDW

-2080 SDFGNKVSRE
+2080 SDFGNKSTKA
-2090 DIENIKKAIKES
+2090 DIEAIRQLIKDS
-2102 KKSKTPKNVKYNV
+2102 KKTKKDKNVKYNV

>member
-15 DFVKNVREVHA
+15 DFVKNVREIHA

-33 EPLVVDL
+33 EPLIVDF
-40 DSSTKD
+40 DSPSKD
-46 SSKKVFKAYRIM
+46 STNKVFKAYRIM

-67 LPNTVFNIFS
+67 LPSIVFNIFS

-83 IIVDIMEFD
+83 ITVDIMEFD
-92 YQAVANL
+92 YQSVANL

-107 IDRAIFQCNGAY
+107 INKAIFQCNGAY
-119 LVEDIL
+119 LIEDVL
-125 TDTFINACANGLDVS
+125 TDNFINACANGLDVS
-140 SETYSDYKV
+140 SESYSEYKV

-159 SMSEWLFSNE
+159 SISEWLFSNE

-193 GKSNDAEGI
+193 GKSNDAEDI

-329 NSVETEKK
+329 NTVETEKK

-368 TRCFS
+368 TRC
-373 GSTKVKLLDG
+373 
-383 RSLTMEELYNEFG
+383 
-396 TTKPFYVYSCDKDG
+396 
-410 NVVFKKAYSNGVTR
+410 
-424 RDADVVK
+424 
-431 VTLDNGS
+431 
-438 SIICTP
+438 
-444 DHRFMLRDGSYEMAM
+444 
-459 HFERGRSLM
+459 
-468 STYFNYKN
+468 
-476 STKTPFGSTYETF
+476 
-489 INPRDMKE
+489 
-497 YYTHREVARQY
+497 
-508 YCDTYGKLGKDG
+508 
-520 CFRNAHHVDF
+520 
-530 NSLNNVPENLKVMDR
+530 
-545 IEHYNL
+545 
-551 HIHGENSV
+551 
-559 SKRLQSVD
+559 
-567 GYLDMQRGC
+567 
-576 MRKAMQHPD
+576 
-585 FFKNQRKGLEE
+585 
-596 YWGSKRHN
+596 
-604 EVMTSDVRNKSF
+604 
-616 KTQEFK
+616 
-622 DMCSD
+622 
-627 RCKSQWD
+627 
-634 SGQFDNIDRVS
+634 
-645 ANHKANFEKAVRFV
+645 
-659 KILSDVGYDINID
+659 
-672 NYQGFVDTFT
+672 
-682 GQHGI
+682 
-687 YYSVVST
+687 
-694 DWFNIDDNGY
+694 
-704 ALSDVFDEVDSRDWE
+704 
-719 RFFNSNKKI
+719 
-728 LNKIKSLNYDETKQ
+728 
-742 GICDG
+742 
-747 TYDTSVGDYVD
+747 
-758 LSNKGVRDTL
+758 
-768 SFLNYLLSEYGD
+768 
-780 FTNREY
+780 
-786 MEYHSDRDLDKYHFA
+786 
-801 FRYGNL
+801 
-807 CKYFGSFARA
+807 
-817 KDLASVYNHKVVS
+817 
-830 VEILPYKEDVYDIE
+830 
-844 VEDTHNFLIDLG
+844 
-856 DDSGVFVHN
+856 
-865 CRDKGVNGILVQLLN
+865 RDKGVNGILVQLLN

-903 KGIEREEYRME
+903 KGVEREEYRME

-1182 EGVVWKK
+1182 EGVVWRK

-1287 FPREGRNL
+1287 FSREGRNL

-1336 DGYIAYSG
+1336 DGYIAHSG

-1430 KLDIPLECDSV
+1430 KLDIPLECGSV

-1465 DLKTGYFSNDL
+1465 NLKTGYFSNDL

-1593 QSLTDYV
+1593 QSLTEYV

-1686 FAGVDFSNYRDRVKV
+1686 FAGVDFSNYKDRVKV

-1831 TDDVVMQFEDLI
+1831 TDDVVMRFEDLI

-1870 NWESLLIGDSVKVGD
+1870 SWESLLIGDTVKVGD

-1975 DISIEQLSDK
+1975 DITIEQLSDK

>member
-15 DFVKNVREVHA
+15 DFIKNVRETHSID
-26 VEEFLGY
+26 EFLGY
-33 EPLVVDL
+33 ESLITDFDSQTS
-40 DSSTKD
+40 DSSNR
-46 SSKKVFKAYRIM
+46 VFKAYRIM
-58 PSNTLFLAE
+58 PSDTLFLME
-67 LPNTVFNIFS
+67 LPSTVLRIFS
-77 GTFGSE
+77 GDFGGN

-92 YQAVANL
+92 YQGVANI
-99 IEVDLVND
+99 IETDLVND
-107 IDRAIFQCNGAY
+107 VNKAIFACNGAY
-119 LVEDIL
+119 LVEDIV
-125 TDTFINACANGLDVS
+125 TDTFINACANGFDVPRDIS
-140 SETYSDYKV
+140 VDYKV
-149 LEDSDKLDTV
+149 LEESDKQNKDSL
-159 SMSEWLFSNE
+159 SSWLFMNDN
-169 HIDES
+169 IDES

-184 QLLKDRRKK
+184 QMLKDRRKN
-193 GKSNDAEGI
+193 GKSNDAEEV

-316 QKGYTES
+316 QKGYTEEEI
-323 SVASDG
+323 ASDG
-329 NSVETEKK
+329 NEVDTEKK
-337 YLTDEQKTKIVE
+337 YLTDEQKDKIVG

-410 NVVFKKAYSNGVTR
+410 NVVFKKAYSNGITR

-438 SIICTP
+438 SIVCTP

-459 HFERGRSLM
+459 HFESGRSLM
-468 STYFNYKN
+468 ATYFNYKN
-476 STKTPFGSTYETF
+476 STKTSFGSTYETF

-508 YCDTYGKLGKDG
+508 YGDTYGKLGKYG

-545 IEHYNL
+545 NEHYSL

-567 GYLDMQRGC
+567 GYLDMQRNC
-576 MRKAMQHPD
+576 MFKAMKHPD
-585 FFKNQRKGLEE
+585 FFKNQRRGLEE

-604 EVMTSDVRNKSF
+604 EVMTSEQRNKAF
-616 KTQEFK
+616 KTSEFK
-622 DMCSD
+622 DMCSN
-627 RCKSQWD
+627 RCKSQW
-634 SGQFDNIDRVS
+634 SNGQFDNIDRIS
-645 ANHKANFEKAVRFV
+645 ASRKANFEKAVRFV
-659 KILSDVGYDINID
+659 KILRDVGYDINID
-672 NYQGFVDTFT
+672 NYQGFVDAFT

-687 YYSVVST
+687 YYNVVSADWFSVV
-694 DWFNIDDNGY
+694 DNGHS
-704 ALSDVFDEVDSRDWE
+704 LSEVFEEVNSRDWE

-728 LNKIKSLNYDETKQ
+728 LDKIKSLNYDETKQ

-786 MEYHSDRDLDKYHFA
+786 MAYHSERDLDKYHFA

-903 KGIEREEYRME
+903 KGLEREEYRME

-948 EWASGTTDKR
+948 EWASGTTDKK
-958 GFKGVTNIHPVVLE
+958 GFKGVSNIHPVVLE

-981 YTDKPVLDAIAE
+981 YNDKPVLDAIAE

-1027 ENEGKEDGGEEKLY
+1027 ENDGKEDSGEEKLY

-1068 NYDDVKEPVK
+1068 NFDEVKEPIK

-1101 ALGKCVTGDTIIRVD
+1101 ALGK
-1116 GGITEIKNLDFTDGY
+1116 
-1131 LEREY
+1131 
-1136 VVDGL
+1136 
-1141 TDYVTTSH
+1141 
-1149 TYREVCDEVVA
+1149 
-1160 IKDNYGSVIKV
+1160 
-1171 TKNHPLRVLSK
+1171 
-1182 EGVVWKK
+1182 
-1189 ALDIKE
+1189 
-1195 GDVLLSKKF
+1195 
-1204 DSSYFKDIKH
+1204 
-1214 DFNAYMYG
+1214 
-1222 FVLGDGCVSNKAKG
+1222 
-1236 CNSLTLSYNKERIV
+1236 
-1250 TLLNE
+1250 
-1255 NGFIEDTTKR
+1255 
-1265 TRSDNFRSALRD
+1265 
-1277 SGKIYRLYKE
+1277 
-1287 FPREGRNL
+1287 
-1295 KKELW
+1295 
-1300 EIGVYNY
+1300 
-1307 TWGDVD
+1307 
-1313 KEHFPRSGSYE
+1313 
-1324 YILNVLAGYIDT
+1324 
-1336 DGYIAYSG
+1336 
-1344 DYGYV
+1344 
-1349 EFCCKS
+1349 
-1355 ESLISDLQD
+1355 
-1364 VLSSLGFKAYRGKD
+1364 
-1378 RYDKDYNRYYPRLRL
+1378 
-1393 NARDSVELML
+1393 
-1403 LIKDLL
+1403 
-1409 VLKHEQAEEL
+1409 
-1419 ISKFGG
+1419 
-1425 KTRQG
+1425 
-1430 KLDIPLECDSV
+1430 
-1441 LRDEINFLIKVCFE
+1441 
-1455 SKGMTRTQYK
+1455 
-1465 DLKTGYFSNDL
+1465 
-1476 DRHRTSINNI
+1476 
-1486 LSFIEDNKLEREFI
+1486 
-1500 AYPLW
+1500 
-1505 DEFKTISYLRNCNV
+1505 
-1519 STVVSVEEIGTH
+1519 
-1531 VVYDVTIPKTHTFI
+1531 
-1545 ANGFISHNTSRVK
+1545 TSRVK

-1593 QSLTDYV
+1593 QSLTEYV

-1607 SGLDDVSKELQSV
+1607 SGLDDVSKALQDV

-1686 FAGVDFSNYRDRVKV
+1686 FAGVDFSNYKDKVKV

-1767 EFFKGLDT
+1767 EFFKGL
-1775 EQALKIMAS
+1775 EPEKALKIMAS

-1804 KDIKSMRGKRQENG
+1804 KDIKSMRGRRQENG

-1831 TDDVVMQFEDLI
+1831 TDDVAMMFEDLV

-1854 AQKTIKFLDS
+1854 AQKTVKFLDS
-1864 LLYGSD
+1864 LLYGSES
-1870 NWESLLIGDSVKVGD
+1870 WESLLIGDSVKIGD

-1891 DIVDSLAQC
+1891 DIIDSLVQC

-1910 PMSADDRV
+1910 PMSSDDRV
-1918 ECSDT
+1918 DCSDT

-1928 DLAGFVRQLDINTS
+1928 DLSGFVRQLDINTG

-1999 SKYSGNTESIV
+1999 SKYSGNTEGMV
-2010 KYCLDL
+2010 RYCLDL
-2016 CNDFMEAHGKT
+2016 CKEFMEVHGT
-2027 LPNENYAMF
+2027 SLPNENYAMF

-2048 NMVLFLKRSGEN
+2048 NMVLFLRRSDEG
-2060 LEDMYQLAEGVGDDW
+2060 LEEMYKLAEGVGDDW

-2080 SDFGNKVSRE
+2080 SDFGNKSTKA
-2090 DIENIKKAIKES
+2090 DIEAIRQLIKDS
-2102 KKSKTPKNVKYNV
+2102 KKTKKDKNVKYNV

>member
-33 EPLVVDL
+33 EPLVVDF
-40 DSSTKD
+40 DSPTKD

-83 IIVDIMEFD
+83 ITVDIMEFD

-140 SETYSDYKV
+140 SETYSEYKV

-193 GKSNDAEGI
+193 GKSNDAEDI

-316 QKGYTES
+316 QKGYTETE
-323 SVASDG
+323 VASDG
-329 NSVETEKK
+329 NNVEIEKK

-368 TRCFS
+368 TR
-373 GSTKVKLLDG
+373 
-383 RSLTMEELYNEFG
+383 
-396 TTKPFYVYSCDKDG
+396 
-410 NVVFKKAYSNGVTR
+410 
-424 RDADVVK
+424 
-431 VTLDNGS
+431 
-438 SIICTP
+438 
-444 DHRFMLRDGSYEMAM
+444 
-459 HFERGRSLM
+459 
-468 STYFNYKN
+468 
-476 STKTPFGSTYETF
+476 
-489 INPRDMKE
+489 
-497 YYTHREVARQY
+497 
-508 YCDTYGKLGKDG
+508 
-520 CFRNAHHVDF
+520 
-530 NSLNNVPENLKVMDR
+530 
-545 IEHYNL
+545 
-551 HIHGENSV
+551 
-559 SKRLQSVD
+559 
-567 GYLDMQRGC
+567 
-576 MRKAMQHPD
+576 
-585 FFKNQRKGLEE
+585 
-596 YWGSKRHN
+596 
-604 EVMTSDVRNKSF
+604 
-616 KTQEFK
+616 
-622 DMCSD
+622 
-627 RCKSQWD
+627 
-634 SGQFDNIDRVS
+634 
-645 ANHKANFEKAVRFV
+645 
-659 KILSDVGYDINID
+659 
-672 NYQGFVDTFT
+672 
-682 GQHGI
+682 
-687 YYSVVST
+687 
-694 DWFNIDDNGY
+694 
-704 ALSDVFDEVDSRDWE
+704 
-719 RFFNSNKKI
+719 
-728 LNKIKSLNYDETKQ
+728 
-742 GICDG
+742 
-747 TYDTSVGDYVD
+747 
-758 LSNKGVRDTL
+758 
-768 SFLNYLLSEYGD
+768 
-780 FTNREY
+780 
-786 MEYHSDRDLDKYHFA
+786 
-801 FRYGNL
+801 
-807 CKYFGSFARA
+807 
-817 KDLASVYNHKVVS
+817 
-830 VEILPYKEDVYDIE
+830 
-844 VEDTHNFLIDLG
+844 
-856 DDSGVFVHN
+856 

-903 KGIEREEYRME
+903 KGVEREEYRME

-936 KVYPNDV
+936 KVYPSDV
-943 MDRWF
+943 MGRWF
-948 EWASGTTDKR
+948 DWASGTTDKK
-958 GFKGVTNIHPVVLE
+958 GFKGVSNIHPVVLE

-981 YTDKPVLDAIAE
+981 YNDKPVLDAIAE

-1027 ENEGKEDGGEEKLY
+1027 ENDGKEDSGEEKLY

-1068 NYDDVKEPVK
+1068 NFDEVKEPVK

-1136 VVDGL
+1136 VIDGL

-1189 ALDIKE
+1189 ALDIKD

-1204 DSSYFKDIKH
+1204 DSSYLKDIKH

-1336 DGYIAYSG
+1336 DGYIAHSG

-1378 RYDKDYNRYYPRLRL
+1378 RYNKGYDRYYPRLRL

-1419 ISKFGG
+1419 ISKFSGN
-1425 KTRQG
+1425 TRQG
-1430 KLDIPLECDSV
+1430 KLDIPLECGSV

-1465 DLKTGYFSNDL
+1465 NLKTGYFCNDL
-1476 DRHRTSINNI
+1476 DRHRTSIDSI
-1486 LSFIEDNKLEREFI
+1486 LSFIEDNKLEREFV

-1593 QSLTDYV
+1593 QSLTEYV

-1607 SGLDDVSKELQSV
+1607 SGLDDVSRELQSV

-1686 FAGVDFSNYRDRVKV
+1686 FAGVDFSNYKDRVKV

-1824 FNGKILF
+1824 FNGRILF

-1870 NWESLLIGDSVKVGD
+1870 SWESLLIGDTVKVGD

-1975 DISIEQLSDK
+1975 DITIEQLSDK

>member
-33 EPLVVDL
+33 EPLIVDF
-40 DSSTKD
+40 DSSSKD
-46 SSKKVFKAYRIM
+46 STNKVFKAYRIM

-67 LPNTVFNIFS
+67 LPSTVFNIFS

-125 TDTFINACANGLDVS
+125 TDTFINACANGLDIS
-140 SETYSDYKV
+140 SESYSEYKV
-149 LEDSDKLDTV
+149 LEDSDKMDTV
-159 SMSEWLFSNE
+159 SISEWLFSNE

-193 GKSNDAEGI
+193 GKSNDAEDI
-202 KGKDAVYTWLDAYF
+202 KGKDVVYTWLDAYF

-223 MKSGGREVVPLL
+223 MNSGGREVVPLL

-368 TRCFS
+368 TRC
-373 GSTKVKLLDG
+373 
-383 RSLTMEELYNEFG
+383 
-396 TTKPFYVYSCDKDG
+396 
-410 NVVFKKAYSNGVTR
+410 
-424 RDADVVK
+424 
-431 VTLDNGS
+431 
-438 SIICTP
+438 
-444 DHRFMLRDGSYEMAM
+444 
-459 HFERGRSLM
+459 
-468 STYFNYKN
+468 
-476 STKTPFGSTYETF
+476 
-489 INPRDMKE
+489 
-497 YYTHREVARQY
+497 
-508 YCDTYGKLGKDG
+508 
-520 CFRNAHHVDF
+520 
-530 NSLNNVPENLKVMDR
+530 
-545 IEHYNL
+545 
-551 HIHGENSV
+551 
-559 SKRLQSVD
+559 
-567 GYLDMQRGC
+567 
-576 MRKAMQHPD
+576 
-585 FFKNQRKGLEE
+585 
-596 YWGSKRHN
+596 
-604 EVMTSDVRNKSF
+604 
-616 KTQEFK
+616 
-622 DMCSD
+622 
-627 RCKSQWD
+627 
-634 SGQFDNIDRVS
+634 
-645 ANHKANFEKAVRFV
+645 
-659 KILSDVGYDINID
+659 
-672 NYQGFVDTFT
+672 
-682 GQHGI
+682 
-687 YYSVVST
+687 
-694 DWFNIDDNGY
+694 
-704 ALSDVFDEVDSRDWE
+704 
-719 RFFNSNKKI
+719 
-728 LNKIKSLNYDETKQ
+728 
-742 GICDG
+742 
-747 TYDTSVGDYVD
+747 
-758 LSNKGVRDTL
+758 
-768 SFLNYLLSEYGD
+768 
-780 FTNREY
+780 
-786 MEYHSDRDLDKYHFA
+786 
-801 FRYGNL
+801 
-807 CKYFGSFARA
+807 
-817 KDLASVYNHKVVS
+817 
-830 VEILPYKEDVYDIE
+830 
-844 VEDTHNFLIDLG
+844 
-856 DDSGVFVHN
+856 
-865 CRDKGVNGILVQLLN
+865 RDKGVNGILVQLLN

-903 KGIEREEYRME
+903 KGVEREEYRME

-1027 ENEGKEDGGEEKLY
+1027 ENDGKEDGGEEKLY

-1068 NYDDVKEPVK
+1068 NYDNVKEPVK

-1136 VVDGL
+1136 VIDGL

-1189 ALDIKE
+1189 ALDIKD

-1336 DGYIAYSG
+1336 DGYIAHSG

-1378 RYDKDYNRYYPRLRL
+1378 RYNKDYDSYYPRLRL

-1430 KLDIPLECDSV
+1430 KLDIPLECGSV

-1465 DLKTGYFSNDL
+1465 NLKTGYFSNDL

-1593 QSLTDYV
+1593 QSLTEYV

-1607 SGLDDVSKELQSV
+1607 SGLDDVSKDLQSV

-1686 FAGVDFSNYRDRVKV
+1686 FAGVDFSNYKDRVKV

-1831 TDDVVMQFEDLI
+1831 TDDVIMQFEDLI

-1870 NWESLLIGDSVKVGD
+1870 SWESLLIGDTVKVGD

-1975 DISIEQLSDK
+1975 DITIEQLSDK

>member
-33 EPLVVDL
+33 EPLVVDF
-40 DSSTKD
+40 DSPTKD

-67 LPNTVFNIFS
+67 LPSTVFNIFS

-83 IIVDIMEFD
+83 ITVDIMEFD

-193 GKSNDAEGI
+193 GKSNDAEDI

-287 ACPMEEIVV
+287 ACPMEEIAV

-316 QKGYTES
+316 QKGYTETE
-323 SVASDG
+323 VASDG

-368 TRCFS
+368 TRC
-373 GSTKVKLLDG
+373 
-383 RSLTMEELYNEFG
+383 
-396 TTKPFYVYSCDKDG
+396 
-410 NVVFKKAYSNGVTR
+410 
-424 RDADVVK
+424 
-431 VTLDNGS
+431 
-438 SIICTP
+438 
-444 DHRFMLRDGSYEMAM
+444 
-459 HFERGRSLM
+459 
-468 STYFNYKN
+468 
-476 STKTPFGSTYETF
+476 
-489 INPRDMKE
+489 
-497 YYTHREVARQY
+497 
-508 YCDTYGKLGKDG
+508 
-520 CFRNAHHVDF
+520 
-530 NSLNNVPENLKVMDR
+530 
-545 IEHYNL
+545 
-551 HIHGENSV
+551 
-559 SKRLQSVD
+559 
-567 GYLDMQRGC
+567 
-576 MRKAMQHPD
+576 
-585 FFKNQRKGLEE
+585 
-596 YWGSKRHN
+596 
-604 EVMTSDVRNKSF
+604 
-616 KTQEFK
+616 
-622 DMCSD
+622 
-627 RCKSQWD
+627 
-634 SGQFDNIDRVS
+634 
-645 ANHKANFEKAVRFV
+645 
-659 KILSDVGYDINID
+659 
-672 NYQGFVDTFT
+672 
-682 GQHGI
+682 
-687 YYSVVST
+687 
-694 DWFNIDDNGY
+694 
-704 ALSDVFDEVDSRDWE
+704 
-719 RFFNSNKKI
+719 
-728 LNKIKSLNYDETKQ
+728 
-742 GICDG
+742 
-747 TYDTSVGDYVD
+747 
-758 LSNKGVRDTL
+758 
-768 SFLNYLLSEYGD
+768 
-780 FTNREY
+780 
-786 MEYHSDRDLDKYHFA
+786 
-801 FRYGNL
+801 
-807 CKYFGSFARA
+807 
-817 KDLASVYNHKVVS
+817 
-830 VEILPYKEDVYDIE
+830 
-844 VEDTHNFLIDLG
+844 
-856 DDSGVFVHN
+856 
-865 CRDKGVNGILVQLLN
+865 RDKGANGILVQLLN

-903 KGIEREEYRME
+903 KGVEREEYRME

-948 EWASGTTDKR
+948 DWASGTTDKK
-958 GFKGVTNIHPVVLE
+958 GFKGVSNIHPVVLE

-981 YTDKPVLDAIAE
+981 YNDKPVLDAITE

-1027 ENEGKEDGGEEKLY
+1027 ENEGKEDSGEEKLY

-1068 NYDDVKEPVK
+1068 NFDEVKEPVK

-1101 ALGKCVTGDTIIRVD
+1101 ALGK
-1116 GGITEIKNLDFTDGY
+1116 
-1131 LEREY
+1131 
-1136 VVDGL
+1136 
-1141 TDYVTTSH
+1141 
-1149 TYREVCDEVVA
+1149 
-1160 IKDNYGSVIKV
+1160 
-1171 TKNHPLRVLSK
+1171 
-1182 EGVVWKK
+1182 
-1189 ALDIKE
+1189 
-1195 GDVLLSKKF
+1195 
-1204 DSSYFKDIKH
+1204 
-1214 DFNAYMYG
+1214 
-1222 FVLGDGCVSNKAKG
+1222 
-1236 CNSLTLSYNKERIV
+1236 
-1250 TLLNE
+1250 
-1255 NGFIEDTTKR
+1255 
-1265 TRSDNFRSALRD
+1265 
-1277 SGKIYRLYKE
+1277 
-1287 FPREGRNL
+1287 
-1295 KKELW
+1295 
-1300 EIGVYNY
+1300 
-1307 TWGDVD
+1307 
-1313 KEHFPRSGSYE
+1313 
-1324 YILNVLAGYIDT
+1324 
-1336 DGYIAYSG
+1336 
-1344 DYGYV
+1344 
-1349 EFCCKS
+1349 
-1355 ESLISDLQD
+1355 
-1364 VLSSLGFKAYRGKD
+1364 
-1378 RYDKDYNRYYPRLRL
+1378 
-1393 NARDSVELML
+1393 
-1403 LIKDLL
+1403 
-1409 VLKHEQAEEL
+1409 
-1419 ISKFGG
+1419 
-1425 KTRQG
+1425 
-1430 KLDIPLECDSV
+1430 
-1441 LRDEINFLIKVCFE
+1441 
-1455 SKGMTRTQYK
+1455 
-1465 DLKTGYFSNDL
+1465 
-1476 DRHRTSINNI
+1476 
-1486 LSFIEDNKLEREFI
+1486 
-1500 AYPLW
+1500 
-1505 DEFKTISYLRNCNV
+1505 
-1519 STVVSVEEIGTH
+1519 
-1531 VVYDVTIPKTHTFI
+1531 
-1545 ANGFISHNTSRVK
+1545 TSRVK

-1593 QSLTDYV
+1593 QSLTEYV

-1607 SGLDDVSKELQSV
+1607 SGLDDVSRELQSV

-1686 FAGVDFSNYRDRVKV
+1686 FAGVDFSNYKDKVKV

-1870 NWESLLIGDSVKVGD
+1870 SWESLLIGDTVKVGD

-1975 DISIEQLSDK
+1975 DITIEQLSDK

-2027 LPNENYAMF
+2027 LHNENYAMF

>member
-33 EPLVVDL
+33 EPLIVDF
-40 DSSTKD
+40 DSSSKD
-46 SSKKVFKAYRIM
+46 STNKVFKAYRIM

-67 LPNTVFNIFS
+67 LPSTVFNIFS

-125 TDTFINACANGLDVS
+125 TDTFINACANGLDIS
-140 SETYSDYKV
+140 SESYSEYKV
-149 LEDSDKLDTV
+149 LEDSDKMDTV
-159 SMSEWLFSNE
+159 SISEWLFSNE

-193 GKSNDAEGI
+193 GKSNDAEDI

-508 YCDTYGKLGKDG
+508 YGDTYGKLGKDG
-520 CFRNAHHVDF
+520 FFRNAHHVDF
-530 NSLNNVPENLKVMDR
+530 NSLNNVPENLKVMGR

-559 SKRLQSVD
+559 SKRLQSV
-567 GYLDMQRGC
+567 
-576 MRKAMQHPD
+576 
-585 FFKNQRKGLEE
+585 
-596 YWGSKRHN
+596 
-604 EVMTSDVRNKSF
+604 
-616 KTQEFK
+616 
-622 DMCSD
+622 
-627 RCKSQWD
+627 
-634 SGQFDNIDRVS
+634 
-645 ANHKANFEKAVRFV
+645 
-659 KILSDVGYDINID
+659 
-672 NYQGFVDTFT
+672 
-682 GQHGI
+682 
-687 YYSVVST
+687 
-694 DWFNIDDNGY
+694 
-704 ALSDVFDEVDSRDWE
+704 
-719 RFFNSNKKI
+719 
-728 LNKIKSLNYDETKQ
+728 
-742 GICDG
+742 DG

-830 VEILPYKEDVYDIE
+830 VEMLPYKEDVYDIE

-903 KGIEREEYRME
+903 KGVEREEYRME

-1027 ENEGKEDGGEEKLY
+1027 ENDGKEDGGEEKLY

-1182 EGVVWKK
+1182 EGVVWRK

-1277 SGKIYRLYKE
+1277 SGNIYRLYKE

-1300 EIGVYNY
+1300 EIVVYNY

-1313 KEHFPRSGSYE
+1313 KEYFPRSGSYE

-1430 KLDIPLECDSV
+1430 KLDIPLECGSV

-1465 DLKTGYFSNDL
+1465 NLKTGYFSNDL

-1593 QSLTDYV
+1593 QSLTEYV

-1686 FAGVDFSNYRDRVKV
+1686 FAGVDFSNYKDRVKV

-1870 NWESLLIGDSVKVGD
+1870 SWESLLIGDTVKVGD

-1975 DISIEQLSDK
+1975 DITIEQLSDK

-2016 CNDFMEAHGKT
+2016 CNDFMKVHGKT

>member
-140 SETYSDYKV
+140 SETYSEYKV

-193 GKSNDAEGI
+193 GKSNDAEDI

-329 NSVETEKK
+329 NTVETEKK

-368 TRCFS
+368 TRC
-373 GSTKVKLLDG
+373 
-383 RSLTMEELYNEFG
+383 
-396 TTKPFYVYSCDKDG
+396 
-410 NVVFKKAYSNGVTR
+410 
-424 RDADVVK
+424 
-431 VTLDNGS
+431 
-438 SIICTP
+438 
-444 DHRFMLRDGSYEMAM
+444 
-459 HFERGRSLM
+459 
-468 STYFNYKN
+468 
-476 STKTPFGSTYETF
+476 
-489 INPRDMKE
+489 
-497 YYTHREVARQY
+497 
-508 YCDTYGKLGKDG
+508 
-520 CFRNAHHVDF
+520 
-530 NSLNNVPENLKVMDR
+530 
-545 IEHYNL
+545 
-551 HIHGENSV
+551 
-559 SKRLQSVD
+559 
-567 GYLDMQRGC
+567 
-576 MRKAMQHPD
+576 
-585 FFKNQRKGLEE
+585 
-596 YWGSKRHN
+596 
-604 EVMTSDVRNKSF
+604 
-616 KTQEFK
+616 
-622 DMCSD
+622 
-627 RCKSQWD
+627 
-634 SGQFDNIDRVS
+634 
-645 ANHKANFEKAVRFV
+645 
-659 KILSDVGYDINID
+659 
-672 NYQGFVDTFT
+672 
-682 GQHGI
+682 
-687 YYSVVST
+687 
-694 DWFNIDDNGY
+694 
-704 ALSDVFDEVDSRDWE
+704 
-719 RFFNSNKKI
+719 
-728 LNKIKSLNYDETKQ
+728 
-742 GICDG
+742 
-747 TYDTSVGDYVD
+747 
-758 LSNKGVRDTL
+758 
-768 SFLNYLLSEYGD
+768 
-780 FTNREY
+780 
-786 MEYHSDRDLDKYHFA
+786 
-801 FRYGNL
+801 
-807 CKYFGSFARA
+807 
-817 KDLASVYNHKVVS
+817 
-830 VEILPYKEDVYDIE
+830 
-844 VEDTHNFLIDLG
+844 
-856 DDSGVFVHN
+856 
-865 CRDKGVNGILVQLLN
+865 RDKGVNGILVQLLN

-903 KGIEREEYRME
+903 KGVEREEYRME

-981 YTDKPVLDAIAE
+981 YNDKPVLDAIAE

-1027 ENEGKEDGGEEKLY
+1027 ENDGKEDSGEEKLY

-1068 NYDDVKEPVK
+1068 NFDEVKEPVK

-1116 GGITEIKNLDFTDGY
+1116 GGITEIKNLEFTDGY

-1136 VVDGL
+1136 IVDGL

-1182 EGVVWKK
+1182 DGVVWKK

-1355 ESLISDLQD
+1355 ESLISNLQD

-1378 RYDKDYNRYYPRLRL
+1378 RYNKGYDRYYPRLRL

-1419 ISKFGG
+1419 ISKFSGN
-1425 KTRQG
+1425 TRQG
-1430 KLDIPLECDSV
+1430 KLDIPLECGSV

-1465 DLKTGYFSNDL
+1465 NLKTGYFSNDL

-1593 QSLTDYV
+1593 QSLTEYV

-1686 FAGVDFSNYRDRVKV
+1686 FAGVDFSNYKDRVKV

-1870 NWESLLIGDSVKVGD
+1870 SWESLLIGDTVKVGD

-1975 DISIEQLSDK
+1975 DITIEQLSDK

>member
-33 EPLVVDL
+33 EPLIVDF
-40 DSSTKD
+40 DSTSKD
-46 SSKKVFKAYRIM
+46 STNKVFKAYRIM

-67 LPNTVFNIFS
+67 LPSIVFNIFS

-83 IIVDIMEFD
+83 ITVDIMEFD
-92 YQAVANL
+92 YQSVANL

-107 IDRAIFQCNGAY
+107 INKAIFQCNGAY
-119 LVEDIL
+119 LIEDIL
-125 TDTFINACANGLDVS
+125 TDNFINACANGLDVS
-140 SETYSDYKV
+140 SESYSEYKV

-159 SMSEWLFSNE
+159 SISEWLFSNE

-193 GKSNDAEGI
+193 GKSNDAEDI

-316 QKGYTES
+316 QKGYTETE
-323 SVASDG
+323 VASDG
-329 NSVETEKK
+329 NNVETEKK

-368 TRCFS
+368 TR
-373 GSTKVKLLDG
+373 
-383 RSLTMEELYNEFG
+383 
-396 TTKPFYVYSCDKDG
+396 
-410 NVVFKKAYSNGVTR
+410 
-424 RDADVVK
+424 
-431 VTLDNGS
+431 
-438 SIICTP
+438 
-444 DHRFMLRDGSYEMAM
+444 
-459 HFERGRSLM
+459 
-468 STYFNYKN
+468 
-476 STKTPFGSTYETF
+476 
-489 INPRDMKE
+489 
-497 YYTHREVARQY
+497 
-508 YCDTYGKLGKDG
+508 
-520 CFRNAHHVDF
+520 
-530 NSLNNVPENLKVMDR
+530 
-545 IEHYNL
+545 
-551 HIHGENSV
+551 
-559 SKRLQSVD
+559 
-567 GYLDMQRGC
+567 
-576 MRKAMQHPD
+576 
-585 FFKNQRKGLEE
+585 
-596 YWGSKRHN
+596 
-604 EVMTSDVRNKSF
+604 
-616 KTQEFK
+616 
-622 DMCSD
+622 
-627 RCKSQWD
+627 
-634 SGQFDNIDRVS
+634 
-645 ANHKANFEKAVRFV
+645 
-659 KILSDVGYDINID
+659 
-672 NYQGFVDTFT
+672 
-682 GQHGI
+682 
-687 YYSVVST
+687 
-694 DWFNIDDNGY
+694 
-704 ALSDVFDEVDSRDWE
+704 
-719 RFFNSNKKI
+719 
-728 LNKIKSLNYDETKQ
+728 
-742 GICDG
+742 
-747 TYDTSVGDYVD
+747 
-758 LSNKGVRDTL
+758 
-768 SFLNYLLSEYGD
+768 
-780 FTNREY
+780 
-786 MEYHSDRDLDKYHFA
+786 
-801 FRYGNL
+801 
-807 CKYFGSFARA
+807 
-817 KDLASVYNHKVVS
+817 
-830 VEILPYKEDVYDIE
+830 
-844 VEDTHNFLIDLG
+844 
-856 DDSGVFVHN
+856 

-1101 ALGKCVTGDTIIRVD
+1101 ALGK
-1116 GGITEIKNLDFTDGY
+1116 
-1131 LEREY
+1131 
-1136 VVDGL
+1136 
-1141 TDYVTTSH
+1141 
-1149 TYREVCDEVVA
+1149 
-1160 IKDNYGSVIKV
+1160 
-1171 TKNHPLRVLSK
+1171 
-1182 EGVVWKK
+1182 
-1189 ALDIKE
+1189 
-1195 GDVLLSKKF
+1195 
-1204 DSSYFKDIKH
+1204 
-1214 DFNAYMYG
+1214 
-1222 FVLGDGCVSNKAKG
+1222 
-1236 CNSLTLSYNKERIV
+1236 
-1250 TLLNE
+1250 
-1255 NGFIEDTTKR
+1255 
-1265 TRSDNFRSALRD
+1265 
-1277 SGKIYRLYKE
+1277 
-1287 FPREGRNL
+1287 
-1295 KKELW
+1295 
-1300 EIGVYNY
+1300 
-1307 TWGDVD
+1307 
-1313 KEHFPRSGSYE
+1313 
-1324 YILNVLAGYIDT
+1324 
-1336 DGYIAYSG
+1336 
-1344 DYGYV
+1344 
-1349 EFCCKS
+1349 
-1355 ESLISDLQD
+1355 
-1364 VLSSLGFKAYRGKD
+1364 
-1378 RYDKDYNRYYPRLRL
+1378 
-1393 NARDSVELML
+1393 
-1403 LIKDLL
+1403 
-1409 VLKHEQAEEL
+1409 
-1419 ISKFGG
+1419 
-1425 KTRQG
+1425 
-1430 KLDIPLECDSV
+1430 
-1441 LRDEINFLIKVCFE
+1441 
-1455 SKGMTRTQYK
+1455 
-1465 DLKTGYFSNDL
+1465 
-1476 DRHRTSINNI
+1476 
-1486 LSFIEDNKLEREFI
+1486 
-1500 AYPLW
+1500 
-1505 DEFKTISYLRNCNV
+1505 
-1519 STVVSVEEIGTH
+1519 
-1531 VVYDVTIPKTHTFI
+1531 
-1545 ANGFISHNTSRVK
+1545 TSRVK

-1686 FAGVDFSNYRDRVKV
+1686 FAGVDFSNYKDKVKV

-1756 KEEGLIDGTLI
+1756 KEDGLIDGTLI

-1843 LERQSDSLESH
+1843 LERQPDSLESH

-1870 NWESLLIGDSVKVGD
+1870 SWESLLIGDTVKVGD

>member
-33 EPLVVDL
+33 EPLVVDF
-40 DSSTKD
+40 DSPTKD
-46 SSKKVFKAYRIM
+46 SSKKIFKAYRIM

-83 IIVDIMEFD
+83 ITVDIMEFD

-125 TDTFINACANGLDVS
+125 TDTFINACANWFDVS
-140 SETYSDYKV
+140 SETYSEYKV

-169 HIDES
+169 HINES

-193 GKSNDAEGI
+193 GKSNDAEDI

-329 NSVETEKK
+329 NTVETEKK

-368 TRCFS
+368 TRC
-373 GSTKVKLLDG
+373 
-383 RSLTMEELYNEFG
+383 
-396 TTKPFYVYSCDKDG
+396 
-410 NVVFKKAYSNGVTR
+410 
-424 RDADVVK
+424 
-431 VTLDNGS
+431 
-438 SIICTP
+438 
-444 DHRFMLRDGSYEMAM
+444 
-459 HFERGRSLM
+459 
-468 STYFNYKN
+468 
-476 STKTPFGSTYETF
+476 
-489 INPRDMKE
+489 
-497 YYTHREVARQY
+497 
-508 YCDTYGKLGKDG
+508 
-520 CFRNAHHVDF
+520 
-530 NSLNNVPENLKVMDR
+530 
-545 IEHYNL
+545 
-551 HIHGENSV
+551 
-559 SKRLQSVD
+559 
-567 GYLDMQRGC
+567 
-576 MRKAMQHPD
+576 
-585 FFKNQRKGLEE
+585 
-596 YWGSKRHN
+596 
-604 EVMTSDVRNKSF
+604 
-616 KTQEFK
+616 
-622 DMCSD
+622 
-627 RCKSQWD
+627 
-634 SGQFDNIDRVS
+634 
-645 ANHKANFEKAVRFV
+645 
-659 KILSDVGYDINID
+659 
-672 NYQGFVDTFT
+672 
-682 GQHGI
+682 
-687 YYSVVST
+687 
-694 DWFNIDDNGY
+694 
-704 ALSDVFDEVDSRDWE
+704 
-719 RFFNSNKKI
+719 
-728 LNKIKSLNYDETKQ
+728 
-742 GICDG
+742 
-747 TYDTSVGDYVD
+747 
-758 LSNKGVRDTL
+758 
-768 SFLNYLLSEYGD
+768 
-780 FTNREY
+780 
-786 MEYHSDRDLDKYHFA
+786 
-801 FRYGNL
+801 
-807 CKYFGSFARA
+807 
-817 KDLASVYNHKVVS
+817 
-830 VEILPYKEDVYDIE
+830 
-844 VEDTHNFLIDLG
+844 
-856 DDSGVFVHN
+856 
-865 CRDKGVNGILVQLLN
+865 RDKGVNGILVQLLN

-903 KGIEREEYRME
+903 KGVEREEYRME

-1027 ENEGKEDGGEEKLY
+1027 ENDGKEDSGEEKLY

-1101 ALGKCVTGDTIIRVD
+1101 ALGK
-1116 GGITEIKNLDFTDGY
+1116 
-1131 LEREY
+1131 
-1136 VVDGL
+1136 
-1141 TDYVTTSH
+1141 
-1149 TYREVCDEVVA
+1149 
-1160 IKDNYGSVIKV
+1160 
-1171 TKNHPLRVLSK
+1171 
-1182 EGVVWKK
+1182 
-1189 ALDIKE
+1189 
-1195 GDVLLSKKF
+1195 
-1204 DSSYFKDIKH
+1204 
-1214 DFNAYMYG
+1214 
-1222 FVLGDGCVSNKAKG
+1222 
-1236 CNSLTLSYNKERIV
+1236 
-1250 TLLNE
+1250 
-1255 NGFIEDTTKR
+1255 
-1265 TRSDNFRSALRD
+1265 
-1277 SGKIYRLYKE
+1277 
-1287 FPREGRNL
+1287 
-1295 KKELW
+1295 
-1300 EIGVYNY
+1300 
-1307 TWGDVD
+1307 
-1313 KEHFPRSGSYE
+1313 
-1324 YILNVLAGYIDT
+1324 
-1336 DGYIAYSG
+1336 
-1344 DYGYV
+1344 
-1349 EFCCKS
+1349 
-1355 ESLISDLQD
+1355 
-1364 VLSSLGFKAYRGKD
+1364 
-1378 RYDKDYNRYYPRLRL
+1378 
-1393 NARDSVELML
+1393 
-1403 LIKDLL
+1403 
-1409 VLKHEQAEEL
+1409 
-1419 ISKFGG
+1419 
-1425 KTRQG
+1425 
-1430 KLDIPLECDSV
+1430 
-1441 LRDEINFLIKVCFE
+1441 
-1455 SKGMTRTQYK
+1455 
-1465 DLKTGYFSNDL
+1465 
-1476 DRHRTSINNI
+1476 
-1486 LSFIEDNKLEREFI
+1486 
-1500 AYPLW
+1500 
-1505 DEFKTISYLRNCNV
+1505 
-1519 STVVSVEEIGTH
+1519 
-1531 VVYDVTIPKTHTFI
+1531 
-1545 ANGFISHNTSRVK
+1545 TSRVK

-1593 QSLTDYV
+1593 QSLTEYV

-1686 FAGVDFSNYRDRVKV
+1686 FAGVDFSNYKDRVKV

-1756 KEEGLIDGTLI
+1756 KEDGLIDGTLI

>member
-33 EPLVVDL
+33 EPLIVDF
-40 DSSTKD
+40 DSSSKD
-46 SSKKVFKAYRIM
+46 STNKVFKAYRIM

-67 LPNTVFNIFS
+67 LPSTVFNIFS

-125 TDTFINACANGLDVS
+125 TDTFINACANGLDIS
-140 SETYSDYKV
+140 SESYSEYKV
-149 LEDSDKLDTV
+149 LEDSDKMDTV
-159 SMSEWLFSNE
+159 SISEWLFSNE

-193 GKSNDAEGI
+193 GKSNDAEDI

-476 STKTPFGSTYETF
+476 STKTTFGSTYETF

-508 YCDTYGKLGKDG
+508 YGDTYGKLGKDG

-567 GYLDMQRGC
+567 GYLDLQRGC

-604 EVMTSDVRNKSF
+604 EVMTSDERNKSF

-627 RCKSQWD
+627 RCKSQWN

-645 ANHKANFEKAVRFV
+645 ANYKANFEKAVRFV
-659 KILSDVGYDINID
+659 KILRDVGYDINID

-687 YYSVVST
+687 YYNVVSADWFSVV
-694 DWFNIDDNGY
+694 DNGHS
-704 ALSDVFDEVDSRDWE
+704 LSEVFEEVNSRDWE

-728 LNKIKSLNYDETKQ
+728 LDKIKSLNYDETKQ

-786 MEYHSDRDLDKYHFA
+786 MEYHSNRDLDKYHFA

-807 CKYFGSFARA
+807 CKHFGSFARA

-903 KGIEREEYRME
+903 KGVEREEYRME

-1027 ENEGKEDGGEEKLY
+1027 ENDGKEDGGEEKLY

-1101 ALGKCVTGDTIIRVD
+1101 ALGK
-1116 GGITEIKNLDFTDGY
+1116 
-1131 LEREY
+1131 
-1136 VVDGL
+1136 
-1141 TDYVTTSH
+1141 
-1149 TYREVCDEVVA
+1149 
-1160 IKDNYGSVIKV
+1160 
-1171 TKNHPLRVLSK
+1171 
-1182 EGVVWKK
+1182 
-1189 ALDIKE
+1189 
-1195 GDVLLSKKF
+1195 
-1204 DSSYFKDIKH
+1204 
-1214 DFNAYMYG
+1214 
-1222 FVLGDGCVSNKAKG
+1222 
-1236 CNSLTLSYNKERIV
+1236 
-1250 TLLNE
+1250 
-1255 NGFIEDTTKR
+1255 
-1265 TRSDNFRSALRD
+1265 
-1277 SGKIYRLYKE
+1277 
-1287 FPREGRNL
+1287 
-1295 KKELW
+1295 
-1300 EIGVYNY
+1300 
-1307 TWGDVD
+1307 
-1313 KEHFPRSGSYE
+1313 
-1324 YILNVLAGYIDT
+1324 
-1336 DGYIAYSG
+1336 
-1344 DYGYV
+1344 
-1349 EFCCKS
+1349 
-1355 ESLISDLQD
+1355 
-1364 VLSSLGFKAYRGKD
+1364 
-1378 RYDKDYNRYYPRLRL
+1378 
-1393 NARDSVELML
+1393 
-1403 LIKDLL
+1403 
-1409 VLKHEQAEEL
+1409 
-1419 ISKFGG
+1419 
-1425 KTRQG
+1425 
-1430 KLDIPLECDSV
+1430 
-1441 LRDEINFLIKVCFE
+1441 
-1455 SKGMTRTQYK
+1455 
-1465 DLKTGYFSNDL
+1465 
-1476 DRHRTSINNI
+1476 
-1486 LSFIEDNKLEREFI
+1486 
-1500 AYPLW
+1500 
-1505 DEFKTISYLRNCNV
+1505 
-1519 STVVSVEEIGTH
+1519 
-1531 VVYDVTIPKTHTFI
+1531 
-1545 ANGFISHNTSRVK
+1545 TSRVK

-1593 QSLTDYV
+1593 QSLTEYV

-1686 FAGVDFSNYRDRVKV
+1686 FAGVDFSNYKDRVKV

-1831 TDDVVMQFEDLI
+1831 TDDVIMQFEDLI

-1870 NWESLLIGDSVKVGD
+1870 SWESLLIGDTVKVGD

-1975 DISIEQLSDK
+1975 DITIEQLSDK

>member
-33 EPLVVDL
+33 EPLVVDF
-40 DSSTKD
+40 DSPTKD

-107 IDRAIFQCNGAY
+107 IDRAILQCNGAY

-140 SETYSDYKV
+140 SETYSEYKV

-193 GKSNDAEGI
+193 GKSNDAEDI

-329 NSVETEKK
+329 NTVETEKK

-368 TRCFS
+368 TRC
-373 GSTKVKLLDG
+373 
-383 RSLTMEELYNEFG
+383 
-396 TTKPFYVYSCDKDG
+396 
-410 NVVFKKAYSNGVTR
+410 
-424 RDADVVK
+424 
-431 VTLDNGS
+431 
-438 SIICTP
+438 
-444 DHRFMLRDGSYEMAM
+444 
-459 HFERGRSLM
+459 
-468 STYFNYKN
+468 
-476 STKTPFGSTYETF
+476 
-489 INPRDMKE
+489 
-497 YYTHREVARQY
+497 
-508 YCDTYGKLGKDG
+508 
-520 CFRNAHHVDF
+520 
-530 NSLNNVPENLKVMDR
+530 
-545 IEHYNL
+545 
-551 HIHGENSV
+551 
-559 SKRLQSVD
+559 
-567 GYLDMQRGC
+567 
-576 MRKAMQHPD
+576 
-585 FFKNQRKGLEE
+585 
-596 YWGSKRHN
+596 
-604 EVMTSDVRNKSF
+604 
-616 KTQEFK
+616 
-622 DMCSD
+622 
-627 RCKSQWD
+627 
-634 SGQFDNIDRVS
+634 
-645 ANHKANFEKAVRFV
+645 
-659 KILSDVGYDINID
+659 
-672 NYQGFVDTFT
+672 
-682 GQHGI
+682 
-687 YYSVVST
+687 
-694 DWFNIDDNGY
+694 
-704 ALSDVFDEVDSRDWE
+704 
-719 RFFNSNKKI
+719 
-728 LNKIKSLNYDETKQ
+728 
-742 GICDG
+742 
-747 TYDTSVGDYVD
+747 
-758 LSNKGVRDTL
+758 
-768 SFLNYLLSEYGD
+768 
-780 FTNREY
+780 
-786 MEYHSDRDLDKYHFA
+786 
-801 FRYGNL
+801 
-807 CKYFGSFARA
+807 
-817 KDLASVYNHKVVS
+817 
-830 VEILPYKEDVYDIE
+830 
-844 VEDTHNFLIDLG
+844 
-856 DDSGVFVHN
+856 
-865 CRDKGVNGILVQLLN
+865 RDKGVNGILVQLLN

-903 KGIEREEYRME
+903 KGVEREEYRME

-1027 ENEGKEDGGEEKLY
+1027 ENDGKEDSGEEKLY

-1101 ALGKCVTGDTIIRVD
+1101 ALGK
-1116 GGITEIKNLDFTDGY
+1116 
-1131 LEREY
+1131 
-1136 VVDGL
+1136 
-1141 TDYVTTSH
+1141 
-1149 TYREVCDEVVA
+1149 
-1160 IKDNYGSVIKV
+1160 
-1171 TKNHPLRVLSK
+1171 
-1182 EGVVWKK
+1182 
-1189 ALDIKE
+1189 
-1195 GDVLLSKKF
+1195 
-1204 DSSYFKDIKH
+1204 
-1214 DFNAYMYG
+1214 
-1222 FVLGDGCVSNKAKG
+1222 
-1236 CNSLTLSYNKERIV
+1236 
-1250 TLLNE
+1250 
-1255 NGFIEDTTKR
+1255 
-1265 TRSDNFRSALRD
+1265 
-1277 SGKIYRLYKE
+1277 
-1287 FPREGRNL
+1287 
-1295 KKELW
+1295 
-1300 EIGVYNY
+1300 
-1307 TWGDVD
+1307 
-1313 KEHFPRSGSYE
+1313 
-1324 YILNVLAGYIDT
+1324 
-1336 DGYIAYSG
+1336 
-1344 DYGYV
+1344 
-1349 EFCCKS
+1349 
-1355 ESLISDLQD
+1355 
-1364 VLSSLGFKAYRGKD
+1364 
-1378 RYDKDYNRYYPRLRL
+1378 
-1393 NARDSVELML
+1393 
-1403 LIKDLL
+1403 
-1409 VLKHEQAEEL
+1409 
-1419 ISKFGG
+1419 
-1425 KTRQG
+1425 
-1430 KLDIPLECDSV
+1430 
-1441 LRDEINFLIKVCFE
+1441 
-1455 SKGMTRTQYK
+1455 
-1465 DLKTGYFSNDL
+1465 
-1476 DRHRTSINNI
+1476 
-1486 LSFIEDNKLEREFI
+1486 
-1500 AYPLW
+1500 
-1505 DEFKTISYLRNCNV
+1505 
-1519 STVVSVEEIGTH
+1519 
-1531 VVYDVTIPKTHTFI
+1531 
-1545 ANGFISHNTSRVK
+1545 TSRVK

-1593 QSLTDYV
+1593 QSLTEYV

-1686 FAGVDFSNYRDRVKV
+1686 FAGVDFSNYKDRVKV

-1749 IEFMESQ
+1749 VEFMESQ

>member
-33 EPLVVDL
+33 EPLIVDF
-40 DSSTKD
+40 DSSSKD
-46 SSKKVFKAYRIM
+46 STNKVFKAYRIM

-67 LPNTVFNIFS
+67 LPSIVFNIFS

-83 IIVDIMEFD
+83 ITVDIMEFD
-92 YQAVANL
+92 YQSVANL

-107 IDRAIFQCNGAY
+107 INKAIFQCNGAY
-119 LVEDIL
+119 LIEDVL
-125 TDTFINACANGLDVS
+125 TDNFINACANGLDVS
-140 SETYSDYKV
+140 SESYSEYKV

-159 SMSEWLFSNE
+159 SISEWLFSNE

-193 GKSNDAEGI
+193 GKSNDAEDI

-368 TRCFS
+368 TRC
-373 GSTKVKLLDG
+373 
-383 RSLTMEELYNEFG
+383 
-396 TTKPFYVYSCDKDG
+396 
-410 NVVFKKAYSNGVTR
+410 
-424 RDADVVK
+424 
-431 VTLDNGS
+431 
-438 SIICTP
+438 
-444 DHRFMLRDGSYEMAM
+444 
-459 HFERGRSLM
+459 
-468 STYFNYKN
+468 
-476 STKTPFGSTYETF
+476 
-489 INPRDMKE
+489 
-497 YYTHREVARQY
+497 
-508 YCDTYGKLGKDG
+508 
-520 CFRNAHHVDF
+520 
-530 NSLNNVPENLKVMDR
+530 
-545 IEHYNL
+545 
-551 HIHGENSV
+551 
-559 SKRLQSVD
+559 
-567 GYLDMQRGC
+567 
-576 MRKAMQHPD
+576 
-585 FFKNQRKGLEE
+585 
-596 YWGSKRHN
+596 
-604 EVMTSDVRNKSF
+604 
-616 KTQEFK
+616 
-622 DMCSD
+622 
-627 RCKSQWD
+627 
-634 SGQFDNIDRVS
+634 
-645 ANHKANFEKAVRFV
+645 
-659 KILSDVGYDINID
+659 
-672 NYQGFVDTFT
+672 
-682 GQHGI
+682 
-687 YYSVVST
+687 
-694 DWFNIDDNGY
+694 
-704 ALSDVFDEVDSRDWE
+704 
-719 RFFNSNKKI
+719 
-728 LNKIKSLNYDETKQ
+728 
-742 GICDG
+742 
-747 TYDTSVGDYVD
+747 
-758 LSNKGVRDTL
+758 
-768 SFLNYLLSEYGD
+768 
-780 FTNREY
+780 
-786 MEYHSDRDLDKYHFA
+786 
-801 FRYGNL
+801 
-807 CKYFGSFARA
+807 
-817 KDLASVYNHKVVS
+817 
-830 VEILPYKEDVYDIE
+830 
-844 VEDTHNFLIDLG
+844 
-856 DDSGVFVHN
+856 
-865 CRDKGVNGILVQLLN
+865 RDKGVNGILVQLLN

-903 KGIEREEYRME
+903 KGVEREEYRME

-1027 ENEGKEDGGEEKLY
+1027 ENDGKEDGGEEKLY

-1101 ALGKCVTGDTIIRVD
+1101 ALGK
-1116 GGITEIKNLDFTDGY
+1116 
-1131 LEREY
+1131 
-1136 VVDGL
+1136 
-1141 TDYVTTSH
+1141 
-1149 TYREVCDEVVA
+1149 
-1160 IKDNYGSVIKV
+1160 
-1171 TKNHPLRVLSK
+1171 
-1182 EGVVWKK
+1182 
-1189 ALDIKE
+1189 
-1195 GDVLLSKKF
+1195 
-1204 DSSYFKDIKH
+1204 
-1214 DFNAYMYG
+1214 
-1222 FVLGDGCVSNKAKG
+1222 
-1236 CNSLTLSYNKERIV
+1236 
-1250 TLLNE
+1250 
-1255 NGFIEDTTKR
+1255 
-1265 TRSDNFRSALRD
+1265 
-1277 SGKIYRLYKE
+1277 
-1287 FPREGRNL
+1287 
-1295 KKELW
+1295 
-1300 EIGVYNY
+1300 
-1307 TWGDVD
+1307 
-1313 KEHFPRSGSYE
+1313 
-1324 YILNVLAGYIDT
+1324 
-1336 DGYIAYSG
+1336 
-1344 DYGYV
+1344 
-1349 EFCCKS
+1349 
-1355 ESLISDLQD
+1355 
-1364 VLSSLGFKAYRGKD
+1364 
-1378 RYDKDYNRYYPRLRL
+1378 
-1393 NARDSVELML
+1393 
-1403 LIKDLL
+1403 
-1409 VLKHEQAEEL
+1409 
-1419 ISKFGG
+1419 
-1425 KTRQG
+1425 
-1430 KLDIPLECDSV
+1430 
-1441 LRDEINFLIKVCFE
+1441 
-1455 SKGMTRTQYK
+1455 
-1465 DLKTGYFSNDL
+1465 
-1476 DRHRTSINNI
+1476 
-1486 LSFIEDNKLEREFI
+1486 
-1500 AYPLW
+1500 
-1505 DEFKTISYLRNCNV
+1505 
-1519 STVVSVEEIGTH
+1519 
-1531 VVYDVTIPKTHTFI
+1531 
-1545 ANGFISHNTSRVK
+1545 TSRVK

-1593 QSLTDYV
+1593 QSLTEYV

-1686 FAGVDFSNYRDRVKV
+1686 FAGVDFSNYKDRVKV

-1831 TDDVVMQFEDLI
+1831 TDDVIMQFEDLI

-1870 NWESLLIGDSVKVGD
+1870 SWESLLIGDTVKVGD

-1975 DISIEQLSDK
+1975 DITIEQLSDK

>member
-33 EPLVVDL
+33 EPLVVDF
-40 DSSTKD
+40 DSPTKD
-46 SSKKVFKAYRIM
+46 SSKKIFKAYRIM

-83 IIVDIMEFD
+83 ITVDIMEFD

-125 TDTFINACANGLDVS
+125 TDTFINACANGFDVS
-140 SETYSDYKV
+140 SETYSEYKV

-169 HIDES
+169 HINES

-193 GKSNDAEGI
+193 GKSNDAEDI

-329 NSVETEKK
+329 NTVETEKK

-368 TRCFS
+368 TRC
-373 GSTKVKLLDG
+373 
-383 RSLTMEELYNEFG
+383 
-396 TTKPFYVYSCDKDG
+396 
-410 NVVFKKAYSNGVTR
+410 
-424 RDADVVK
+424 
-431 VTLDNGS
+431 
-438 SIICTP
+438 
-444 DHRFMLRDGSYEMAM
+444 
-459 HFERGRSLM
+459 
-468 STYFNYKN
+468 
-476 STKTPFGSTYETF
+476 
-489 INPRDMKE
+489 
-497 YYTHREVARQY
+497 
-508 YCDTYGKLGKDG
+508 
-520 CFRNAHHVDF
+520 
-530 NSLNNVPENLKVMDR
+530 
-545 IEHYNL
+545 
-551 HIHGENSV
+551 
-559 SKRLQSVD
+559 
-567 GYLDMQRGC
+567 
-576 MRKAMQHPD
+576 
-585 FFKNQRKGLEE
+585 
-596 YWGSKRHN
+596 
-604 EVMTSDVRNKSF
+604 
-616 KTQEFK
+616 
-622 DMCSD
+622 
-627 RCKSQWD
+627 
-634 SGQFDNIDRVS
+634 
-645 ANHKANFEKAVRFV
+645 
-659 KILSDVGYDINID
+659 
-672 NYQGFVDTFT
+672 
-682 GQHGI
+682 
-687 YYSVVST
+687 
-694 DWFNIDDNGY
+694 
-704 ALSDVFDEVDSRDWE
+704 
-719 RFFNSNKKI
+719 
-728 LNKIKSLNYDETKQ
+728 
-742 GICDG
+742 
-747 TYDTSVGDYVD
+747 
-758 LSNKGVRDTL
+758 
-768 SFLNYLLSEYGD
+768 
-780 FTNREY
+780 
-786 MEYHSDRDLDKYHFA
+786 
-801 FRYGNL
+801 
-807 CKYFGSFARA
+807 
-817 KDLASVYNHKVVS
+817 
-830 VEILPYKEDVYDIE
+830 
-844 VEDTHNFLIDLG
+844 
-856 DDSGVFVHN
+856 
-865 CRDKGVNGILVQLLN
+865 RDKGVNGILVQLLN

-903 KGIEREEYRME
+903 KGVEREEYRME

-1027 ENEGKEDGGEEKLY
+1027 ENDGKEDSGEEKLY

-1101 ALGKCVTGDTIIRVD
+1101 ALGK
-1116 GGITEIKNLDFTDGY
+1116 
-1131 LEREY
+1131 
-1136 VVDGL
+1136 
-1141 TDYVTTSH
+1141 
-1149 TYREVCDEVVA
+1149 
-1160 IKDNYGSVIKV
+1160 
-1171 TKNHPLRVLSK
+1171 
-1182 EGVVWKK
+1182 
-1189 ALDIKE
+1189 
-1195 GDVLLSKKF
+1195 
-1204 DSSYFKDIKH
+1204 
-1214 DFNAYMYG
+1214 
-1222 FVLGDGCVSNKAKG
+1222 
-1236 CNSLTLSYNKERIV
+1236 
-1250 TLLNE
+1250 
-1255 NGFIEDTTKR
+1255 
-1265 TRSDNFRSALRD
+1265 
-1277 SGKIYRLYKE
+1277 
-1287 FPREGRNL
+1287 
-1295 KKELW
+1295 
-1300 EIGVYNY
+1300 
-1307 TWGDVD
+1307 
-1313 KEHFPRSGSYE
+1313 
-1324 YILNVLAGYIDT
+1324 
-1336 DGYIAYSG
+1336 
-1344 DYGYV
+1344 
-1349 EFCCKS
+1349 
-1355 ESLISDLQD
+1355 
-1364 VLSSLGFKAYRGKD
+1364 
-1378 RYDKDYNRYYPRLRL
+1378 
-1393 NARDSVELML
+1393 
-1403 LIKDLL
+1403 
-1409 VLKHEQAEEL
+1409 
-1419 ISKFGG
+1419 
-1425 KTRQG
+1425 
-1430 KLDIPLECDSV
+1430 
-1441 LRDEINFLIKVCFE
+1441 
-1455 SKGMTRTQYK
+1455 
-1465 DLKTGYFSNDL
+1465 
-1476 DRHRTSINNI
+1476 
-1486 LSFIEDNKLEREFI
+1486 
-1500 AYPLW
+1500 
-1505 DEFKTISYLRNCNV
+1505 
-1519 STVVSVEEIGTH
+1519 
-1531 VVYDVTIPKTHTFI
+1531 
-1545 ANGFISHNTSRVK
+1545 TSRVK

-1593 QSLTDYV
+1593 QSLTEYV

-1686 FAGVDFSNYRDRVKV
+1686 FAGVDFSNYKDRVKV

-1756 KEEGLIDGTLI
+1756 KEDGLIDGTLI

>member
-140 SETYSDYKV
+140 SETYSEYKV

-193 GKSNDAEGI
+193 GKSNDAEDI

-316 QKGYTES
+316 QKGYTDS
-323 SVASDG
+323 SLASDG
-329 NSVETEKK
+329 NTVETEKK

-368 TRCFS
+368 TRC
-373 GSTKVKLLDG
+373 
-383 RSLTMEELYNEFG
+383 
-396 TTKPFYVYSCDKDG
+396 
-410 NVVFKKAYSNGVTR
+410 
-424 RDADVVK
+424 
-431 VTLDNGS
+431 
-438 SIICTP
+438 
-444 DHRFMLRDGSYEMAM
+444 
-459 HFERGRSLM
+459 
-468 STYFNYKN
+468 
-476 STKTPFGSTYETF
+476 
-489 INPRDMKE
+489 
-497 YYTHREVARQY
+497 
-508 YCDTYGKLGKDG
+508 
-520 CFRNAHHVDF
+520 
-530 NSLNNVPENLKVMDR
+530 
-545 IEHYNL
+545 
-551 HIHGENSV
+551 
-559 SKRLQSVD
+559 
-567 GYLDMQRGC
+567 
-576 MRKAMQHPD
+576 
-585 FFKNQRKGLEE
+585 
-596 YWGSKRHN
+596 
-604 EVMTSDVRNKSF
+604 
-616 KTQEFK
+616 
-622 DMCSD
+622 
-627 RCKSQWD
+627 
-634 SGQFDNIDRVS
+634 
-645 ANHKANFEKAVRFV
+645 
-659 KILSDVGYDINID
+659 
-672 NYQGFVDTFT
+672 
-682 GQHGI
+682 
-687 YYSVVST
+687 
-694 DWFNIDDNGY
+694 
-704 ALSDVFDEVDSRDWE
+704 
-719 RFFNSNKKI
+719 
-728 LNKIKSLNYDETKQ
+728 
-742 GICDG
+742 
-747 TYDTSVGDYVD
+747 
-758 LSNKGVRDTL
+758 
-768 SFLNYLLSEYGD
+768 
-780 FTNREY
+780 
-786 MEYHSDRDLDKYHFA
+786 
-801 FRYGNL
+801 
-807 CKYFGSFARA
+807 
-817 KDLASVYNHKVVS
+817 
-830 VEILPYKEDVYDIE
+830 
-844 VEDTHNFLIDLG
+844 
-856 DDSGVFVHN
+856 
-865 CRDKGVNGILVQLLN
+865 RDKGVNGILVQLLN

-903 KGIEREEYRME
+903 KGVEREEYRME

-1027 ENEGKEDGGEEKLY
+1027 ENDGKEDSGEEKLY

-1101 ALGKCVTGDTIIRVD
+1101 ALGK
-1116 GGITEIKNLDFTDGY
+1116 
-1131 LEREY
+1131 
-1136 VVDGL
+1136 
-1141 TDYVTTSH
+1141 
-1149 TYREVCDEVVA
+1149 
-1160 IKDNYGSVIKV
+1160 
-1171 TKNHPLRVLSK
+1171 
-1182 EGVVWKK
+1182 
-1189 ALDIKE
+1189 
-1195 GDVLLSKKF
+1195 
-1204 DSSYFKDIKH
+1204 
-1214 DFNAYMYG
+1214 
-1222 FVLGDGCVSNKAKG
+1222 
-1236 CNSLTLSYNKERIV
+1236 
-1250 TLLNE
+1250 
-1255 NGFIEDTTKR
+1255 
-1265 TRSDNFRSALRD
+1265 
-1277 SGKIYRLYKE
+1277 
-1287 FPREGRNL
+1287 
-1295 KKELW
+1295 
-1300 EIGVYNY
+1300 
-1307 TWGDVD
+1307 
-1313 KEHFPRSGSYE
+1313 
-1324 YILNVLAGYIDT
+1324 
-1336 DGYIAYSG
+1336 
-1344 DYGYV
+1344 
-1349 EFCCKS
+1349 
-1355 ESLISDLQD
+1355 
-1364 VLSSLGFKAYRGKD
+1364 
-1378 RYDKDYNRYYPRLRL
+1378 
-1393 NARDSVELML
+1393 
-1403 LIKDLL
+1403 
-1409 VLKHEQAEEL
+1409 
-1419 ISKFGG
+1419 
-1425 KTRQG
+1425 
-1430 KLDIPLECDSV
+1430 
-1441 LRDEINFLIKVCFE
+1441 
-1455 SKGMTRTQYK
+1455 
-1465 DLKTGYFSNDL
+1465 
-1476 DRHRTSINNI
+1476 
-1486 LSFIEDNKLEREFI
+1486 
-1500 AYPLW
+1500 
-1505 DEFKTISYLRNCNV
+1505 
-1519 STVVSVEEIGTH
+1519 
-1531 VVYDVTIPKTHTFI
+1531 
-1545 ANGFISHNTSRVK
+1545 TSRVK

-1593 QSLTDYV
+1593 QSLTEYV

-1686 FAGVDFSNYRDRVKV
+1686 FAGVDFSNYKDKVKV

-1831 TDDVVMQFEDLI
+1831 TDDVAMQFEDLI

-1870 NWESLLIGDSVKVGD
+1870 SWESLLIGDTVKVGD

-1928 DLAGFVRQLDINTS
+1928 DLVGFVRQLDINTS

-1975 DISIEQLSDK
+1975 DITIEQLSDK

>member
-33 EPLVVDL
+33 EPLIVDF
-40 DSSTKD
+40 DSPSKD
-46 SSKKVFKAYRIM
+46 STNKVFKAYRIM

-67 LPNTVFNIFS
+67 LPSTVFNIFS

-83 IIVDIMEFD
+83 ITVDIMEFD
-92 YQAVANL
+92 YQSVANL

-107 IDRAIFQCNGAY
+107 VDKAIFQCNGAY

-125 TDTFINACANGLDVS
+125 TDNFINACANGLDVS
-140 SETYSDYKV
+140 SESYSEYKV

-193 GKSNDAEGI
+193 GKSNDAEDI

-323 SVASDG
+323 SIASDG

-368 TRCFS
+368 TRC
-373 GSTKVKLLDG
+373 
-383 RSLTMEELYNEFG
+383 
-396 TTKPFYVYSCDKDG
+396 
-410 NVVFKKAYSNGVTR
+410 
-424 RDADVVK
+424 
-431 VTLDNGS
+431 
-438 SIICTP
+438 
-444 DHRFMLRDGSYEMAM
+444 
-459 HFERGRSLM
+459 
-468 STYFNYKN
+468 
-476 STKTPFGSTYETF
+476 
-489 INPRDMKE
+489 
-497 YYTHREVARQY
+497 
-508 YCDTYGKLGKDG
+508 
-520 CFRNAHHVDF
+520 
-530 NSLNNVPENLKVMDR
+530 
-545 IEHYNL
+545 
-551 HIHGENSV
+551 
-559 SKRLQSVD
+559 
-567 GYLDMQRGC
+567 
-576 MRKAMQHPD
+576 
-585 FFKNQRKGLEE
+585 
-596 YWGSKRHN
+596 
-604 EVMTSDVRNKSF
+604 
-616 KTQEFK
+616 
-622 DMCSD
+622 
-627 RCKSQWD
+627 
-634 SGQFDNIDRVS
+634 
-645 ANHKANFEKAVRFV
+645 
-659 KILSDVGYDINID
+659 
-672 NYQGFVDTFT
+672 
-682 GQHGI
+682 
-687 YYSVVST
+687 
-694 DWFNIDDNGY
+694 
-704 ALSDVFDEVDSRDWE
+704 
-719 RFFNSNKKI
+719 
-728 LNKIKSLNYDETKQ
+728 
-742 GICDG
+742 
-747 TYDTSVGDYVD
+747 
-758 LSNKGVRDTL
+758 
-768 SFLNYLLSEYGD
+768 
-780 FTNREY
+780 
-786 MEYHSDRDLDKYHFA
+786 
-801 FRYGNL
+801 
-807 CKYFGSFARA
+807 
-817 KDLASVYNHKVVS
+817 
-830 VEILPYKEDVYDIE
+830 
-844 VEDTHNFLIDLG
+844 
-856 DDSGVFVHN
+856 
-865 CRDKGVNGILVQLLN
+865 RDKGVNGILVQLLN

-903 KGIEREEYRME
+903 KGVEREEYRME

-981 YTDKPVLDAIAE
+981 YTDKPVLDAIAG

-1027 ENEGKEDGGEEKLY
+1027 ENDGKEDSGEEKLY

-1101 ALGKCVTGDTIIRVD
+1101 ALGK
-1116 GGITEIKNLDFTDGY
+1116 
-1131 LEREY
+1131 
-1136 VVDGL
+1136 
-1141 TDYVTTSH
+1141 
-1149 TYREVCDEVVA
+1149 
-1160 IKDNYGSVIKV
+1160 
-1171 TKNHPLRVLSK
+1171 
-1182 EGVVWKK
+1182 
-1189 ALDIKE
+1189 
-1195 GDVLLSKKF
+1195 
-1204 DSSYFKDIKH
+1204 
-1214 DFNAYMYG
+1214 
-1222 FVLGDGCVSNKAKG
+1222 
-1236 CNSLTLSYNKERIV
+1236 
-1250 TLLNE
+1250 
-1255 NGFIEDTTKR
+1255 
-1265 TRSDNFRSALRD
+1265 
-1277 SGKIYRLYKE
+1277 
-1287 FPREGRNL
+1287 
-1295 KKELW
+1295 
-1300 EIGVYNY
+1300 
-1307 TWGDVD
+1307 
-1313 KEHFPRSGSYE
+1313 
-1324 YILNVLAGYIDT
+1324 
-1336 DGYIAYSG
+1336 
-1344 DYGYV
+1344 
-1349 EFCCKS
+1349 
-1355 ESLISDLQD
+1355 
-1364 VLSSLGFKAYRGKD
+1364 
-1378 RYDKDYNRYYPRLRL
+1378 
-1393 NARDSVELML
+1393 
-1403 LIKDLL
+1403 
-1409 VLKHEQAEEL
+1409 
-1419 ISKFGG
+1419 
-1425 KTRQG
+1425 
-1430 KLDIPLECDSV
+1430 
-1441 LRDEINFLIKVCFE
+1441 
-1455 SKGMTRTQYK
+1455 
-1465 DLKTGYFSNDL
+1465 
-1476 DRHRTSINNI
+1476 
-1486 LSFIEDNKLEREFI
+1486 
-1500 AYPLW
+1500 
-1505 DEFKTISYLRNCNV
+1505 
-1519 STVVSVEEIGTH
+1519 
-1531 VVYDVTIPKTHTFI
+1531 
-1545 ANGFISHNTSRVK
+1545 TSRVK

-1593 QSLTDYV
+1593 QSLTEYV

-1686 FAGVDFSNYRDRVKV
+1686 FAGVDFSNYKDRVKV

-1870 NWESLLIGDSVKVGD
+1870 SWESLLIGDSVKVGD

>member
-15 DFVKNVREVHA
+15 DFVKNVREIHA

-33 EPLVVDL
+33 EPLIVDFG
-40 DSSTKD
+40 SPSKD
-46 SSKKVFKAYRIM
+46 STNKVFKAYRIM

-67 LPNTVFNIFS
+67 LPSIVFNIFS

-83 IIVDIMEFD
+83 ITVDIMEFD
-92 YQAVANL
+92 YQSVANL

-107 IDRAIFQCNGAY
+107 INKAIFQCNGAY
-119 LVEDIL
+119 LIEDVL
-125 TDTFINACANGLDVS
+125 TDNFINACANGLDVS
-140 SETYSDYKV
+140 SESYSEYKV

-159 SMSEWLFSNE
+159 SISEWLFSNE

-193 GKSNDAEGI
+193 GKSNDAEDI

-368 TRCFS
+368 TRC
-373 GSTKVKLLDG
+373 
-383 RSLTMEELYNEFG
+383 
-396 TTKPFYVYSCDKDG
+396 
-410 NVVFKKAYSNGVTR
+410 
-424 RDADVVK
+424 
-431 VTLDNGS
+431 
-438 SIICTP
+438 
-444 DHRFMLRDGSYEMAM
+444 
-459 HFERGRSLM
+459 
-468 STYFNYKN
+468 
-476 STKTPFGSTYETF
+476 
-489 INPRDMKE
+489 
-497 YYTHREVARQY
+497 
-508 YCDTYGKLGKDG
+508 
-520 CFRNAHHVDF
+520 
-530 NSLNNVPENLKVMDR
+530 
-545 IEHYNL
+545 
-551 HIHGENSV
+551 
-559 SKRLQSVD
+559 
-567 GYLDMQRGC
+567 
-576 MRKAMQHPD
+576 
-585 FFKNQRKGLEE
+585 
-596 YWGSKRHN
+596 
-604 EVMTSDVRNKSF
+604 
-616 KTQEFK
+616 
-622 DMCSD
+622 
-627 RCKSQWD
+627 
-634 SGQFDNIDRVS
+634 
-645 ANHKANFEKAVRFV
+645 
-659 KILSDVGYDINID
+659 
-672 NYQGFVDTFT
+672 
-682 GQHGI
+682 
-687 YYSVVST
+687 
-694 DWFNIDDNGY
+694 
-704 ALSDVFDEVDSRDWE
+704 
-719 RFFNSNKKI
+719 
-728 LNKIKSLNYDETKQ
+728 
-742 GICDG
+742 
-747 TYDTSVGDYVD
+747 
-758 LSNKGVRDTL
+758 
-768 SFLNYLLSEYGD
+768 
-780 FTNREY
+780 
-786 MEYHSDRDLDKYHFA
+786 
-801 FRYGNL
+801 
-807 CKYFGSFARA
+807 
-817 KDLASVYNHKVVS
+817 
-830 VEILPYKEDVYDIE
+830 
-844 VEDTHNFLIDLG
+844 
-856 DDSGVFVHN
+856 
-865 CRDKGVNGILVQLLN
+865 RDKGVNGVLVQLLN

-903 KGIEREEYRME
+903 KGVEREEYRME

-1027 ENEGKEDGGEEKLY
+1027 ENDGKEDGGEEKLY

-1101 ALGKCVTGDTIIRVD
+1101 ALGK
-1116 GGITEIKNLDFTDGY
+1116 
-1131 LEREY
+1131 
-1136 VVDGL
+1136 
-1141 TDYVTTSH
+1141 
-1149 TYREVCDEVVA
+1149 
-1160 IKDNYGSVIKV
+1160 
-1171 TKNHPLRVLSK
+1171 
-1182 EGVVWKK
+1182 
-1189 ALDIKE
+1189 
-1195 GDVLLSKKF
+1195 
-1204 DSSYFKDIKH
+1204 
-1214 DFNAYMYG
+1214 
-1222 FVLGDGCVSNKAKG
+1222 
-1236 CNSLTLSYNKERIV
+1236 
-1250 TLLNE
+1250 
-1255 NGFIEDTTKR
+1255 
-1265 TRSDNFRSALRD
+1265 
-1277 SGKIYRLYKE
+1277 
-1287 FPREGRNL
+1287 
-1295 KKELW
+1295 
-1300 EIGVYNY
+1300 
-1307 TWGDVD
+1307 
-1313 KEHFPRSGSYE
+1313 
-1324 YILNVLAGYIDT
+1324 
-1336 DGYIAYSG
+1336 
-1344 DYGYV
+1344 
-1349 EFCCKS
+1349 
-1355 ESLISDLQD
+1355 
-1364 VLSSLGFKAYRGKD
+1364 
-1378 RYDKDYNRYYPRLRL
+1378 
-1393 NARDSVELML
+1393 
-1403 LIKDLL
+1403 
-1409 VLKHEQAEEL
+1409 
-1419 ISKFGG
+1419 
-1425 KTRQG
+1425 
-1430 KLDIPLECDSV
+1430 
-1441 LRDEINFLIKVCFE
+1441 
-1455 SKGMTRTQYK
+1455 
-1465 DLKTGYFSNDL
+1465 
-1476 DRHRTSINNI
+1476 
-1486 LSFIEDNKLEREFI
+1486 
-1500 AYPLW
+1500 
-1505 DEFKTISYLRNCNV
+1505 
-1519 STVVSVEEIGTH
+1519 
-1531 VVYDVTIPKTHTFI
+1531 
-1545 ANGFISHNTSRVK
+1545 TSRVK

-1593 QSLTDYV
+1593 QSLTEYV

-1686 FAGVDFSNYRDRVKV
+1686 FAGVDFSNYKDRVKV
-1701 VAACNMAWEGMDDEA
+1701 VAACNMAWEGMDDGA

-1870 NWESLLIGDSVKVGD
+1870 SWESLLIGDTVKVGD

-1975 DISIEQLSDK
+1975 DITIEQLSDK